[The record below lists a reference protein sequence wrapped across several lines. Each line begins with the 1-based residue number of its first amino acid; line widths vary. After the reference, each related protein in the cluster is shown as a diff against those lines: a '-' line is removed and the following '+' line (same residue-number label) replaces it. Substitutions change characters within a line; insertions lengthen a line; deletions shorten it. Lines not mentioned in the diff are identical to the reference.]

1 MHSDELLIEVLTEE
15 LPAQA
20 LLNEYKEMP
29 KKLHALFQKHA
40 IEVRNETQN
49 QNQNQNNIEVFY
61 TPRRLCVLVKDFPLF
76 TKETKEEFFG
86 PPIEIACNN
95 KDKAQGLN
103 ALGLGFYQK
112 LGLKDPKHFQSAF
125 KNNKEVL
132 YHAKTNP
139 KQPTKNLIMPIVL
152 EFLESLNFGKS
163 MRWGSVEKSFIR
175 PIHNICVLF
184 NGENFNNIEIKE
196 YGFKTKQAT
205 KAHRQ
210 EGFDFIEV
218 HSPREYFE
226 VLEKNH
232 VILDPKKREEKILQ
246 EIKELETKHHI
257 IVEIDRDLLDEVI
270 AITEYPSTLLGEFD
284 KAFLKLPSEII
295 ITSMKENQRYFATF
309 NQESQKEGQ
318 KEDQKLHNGFI
329 VVSNAINKDKQKI
342 ILGNQ
347 KVLKARLSDAVFFY
361 ENDLK
366 KPLDNAPLESV
377 VFVQGLGTLRDKM
390 ERELII
396 AQYLTQK
403 YASSLN
409 MPLEKALELMNRA
422 VQIAKADLLSEVV
435 YEFTELQGIMGYYY
449 ALKQNEN
456 EWVALSLKEQY
467 LPASE
472 NAPLPSSV
480 FSAIVA
486 LSLKLDSLFSLFS
499 AGKIPSGSKDPFALR
514 RLSFGLLKIV
524 AHYGLKFDLKVDLKN
539 LFEKV
544 GVYQS
549 FDLEILEKFLLE
561 RFNNLIDCNPS
572 IIRSVLNTNERDI
585 VAIIQKVKALKRFLD
600 DPKNAQKKELLF
612 SAFKRLANINK
623 DRNPNQTS
631 GFSANLFKE
640 PQEHALFKAFN
651 ALKTSAFESLDSKIE
666 AYFGLHAPLEE
677 YFKSVLVMDKDLEI
691 QKNRKNFL
699 WNVYQSFLE
708 IGDIKEI
715 AI

>member
-1 MHSDELLIEVLTEE
+1 MHSDELLVEILVEE

-29 KKLHALFQKHA
+29 KKLHALFQKRTL
-40 IEVRNETQN
+40 EVG
-49 QNQNQNNIEVFY
+49 NIEIFY
-61 TPRRLCVLVKDFPLF
+61 TPRRLCLLVKDFPLL
-76 TKETKEEFFG
+76 TQETKEEFFG
-86 PPIEIACNN
+86 PPVKIACNHQ
-95 KDKAQGLN
+95 DKTQGLN
-103 ALGLGFYQK
+103 ELGLGFYQK
-112 LGLKDPKHFQSAF
+112 LGLKDHQHFQTAF

-132 YHAKTNP
+132 YHTKIHAKE
-139 KQPTKNLIMPIVL
+139 PTKDLIMPIVL
-152 EFLESLNFGKS
+152 EFLEGLNFGKS
-163 MRWGSVEKSFIR
+163 MRWGNVEKSFIR

-184 NGENFNNIEIKE
+184 NGENFNGIEVKE

-210 EGFDFIEV
+210 EGFDFIQV
-218 HSPREYFE
+218 DSPKAYFE
-226 VLEKNH
+226 VLEKKH
-232 VILDPKKREEKILQ
+232 VILDPKKREAKILQ
-246 EIKELETKHHI
+246 EIKELETKHRI
-257 IVEIDRDLLDEVI
+257 IVEIDRDLLDEVV
-270 AITEYPSTLLGEFD
+270 AITEYPSALLGEFD

-295 ITSMKENQRYFATF
+295 TTSMKKNQRYFAAF
-309 NQESQKEGQ
+309 NQKSQESPT
-318 KEDQKLHNGFI
+318 LHNGFI

-342 ILGNQ
+342 IAGNQ
-347 KVLKARLSDAVFFY
+347 KVLKARLSDAVFFF

-377 VFVQGLGTLRDKM
+377 VFVQGLGTLKDKM
-390 ERELII
+390 EREAII

-409 MPLEKALELMNRA
+409 MPLEKALELVGRA
-422 VQIAKADLLSEVV
+422 VRIAKADLLSEVV
-435 YEFTELQGIMGYYY
+435 YEFSELQGIMGYYY

-456 EWVALSLKEQY
+456 ELVALSVKEQY

-499 AGKIPSGSKDPFALR
+499 VGKIPSGSKDPFALR
-514 RLSFGLLKIV
+514 RLSFGLLKIIV
-524 AHYGLKFDLKVDLKN
+524 HYGLEFDLKADLKN

-549 FDLEILEKFLLE
+549 FDLEVLEKFLLE

-572 IIRSVLNTNERDI
+572 IIRSVLNTSERDI
-585 VAIIQKVKALKRFLD
+585 VKIIQKVKALKRFLD

-623 DRNPNQTS
+623 DRNPNES
-631 GFSANLFKE
+631 SEFFISLFKE
-640 PQEHALFKAFN
+640 SQEHALFEAFN
-651 ALKTSAFESLDSKIE
+651 AIKTSAFESLDSKIE

-677 YFKSVLVMDKDLEI
+677 YFKSVLVMDKDIEI

-699 WNVYQSFLE
+699 WSVYQSFLE

>member
-1 MHSDELLIEVLTEE
+1 MHSDELLVEILVEE

-29 KKLHALFQKHA
+29 KKLHALFQKRA
-40 IEVRNETQN
+40 LEVG
-49 QNQNQNNIEVFY
+49 NIEIFY
-61 TPRRLCVLVKDFPLF
+61 TPRRLCLLVKDFPLL
-76 TKETKEEFFG
+76 TQETEEEFFG
-86 PPIEIACNN
+86 PPVKIACNHQ
-95 KDKAQGLN
+95 DKTQGLN

-112 LGLKDPKHFQSAF
+112 LGLKDHQHFQTAF

-132 YHAKTNP
+132 YHAKIHA
-139 KQPTKNLIMPIVL
+139 KEPTKDLIMPIVL
-152 EFLESLNFGKS
+152 EFLEGLNFGKS
-163 MRWGSVEKSFIR
+163 MRWGNVEKSFIR

-184 NGENFNNIEIKE
+184 NGENFNDIEVKE

-210 EGFDFIEV
+210 EGFDFIQV
-218 HSPREYFE
+218 DSPKAYFE

-232 VILDPKKREEKILQ
+232 VILDPKKREAKILQ

-257 IVEIDRDLLDEVI
+257 IVEIDRDLLDEVV
-270 AITEYPSTLLGEFD
+270 AITEYPSVLLGEFD
-284 KAFLKLPSEII
+284 KAFLKLPNEII
-295 ITSMKENQRYFATF
+295 ITSMKENQRYFAAF
-309 NQESQKEGQ
+309 NQKSQESPT
-318 KEDQKLHNGFI
+318 LHNGFI

-342 ILGNQ
+342 IAGNQ

-377 VFVQGLGTLRDKM
+377 VFVQGLGTLKDKM
-390 ERELII
+390 EREAII

-403 YASSLN
+403 YAPSLN
-409 MPLEKALELMNRA
+409 MPLEKALELVSRA
-422 VQIAKADLLSEVV
+422 VRIAKADLLSEVV
-435 YEFTELQGIMGYYY
+435 YEFSELQGIMGYYY

-456 EWVALSLKEQY
+456 ELVALSVKEQY

-499 AGKIPSGSKDPFALR
+499 VGKIPSGSKDPFALR
-514 RLSFGLLKIV
+514 RLSFGLLKTI
-524 AHYGLKFDLKVDLKN
+524 AHYGLGFDLKVDLKS

-549 FDLEILEKFLLE
+549 FDLEVLEKFLLE

-585 VAIIQKVKALKRFLD
+585 VKIIQKVKALKRFLD

-623 DRNPNQTS
+623 DRNPNES
-631 GFSANLFKE
+631 SEFFISLFKE
-640 PQEHALFKAFN
+640 SQEHALFEAFN
-651 ALKTSAFESLDSKIE
+651 AIKTSAFESLDSKIE

-677 YFKSVLVMDKDLEI
+677 YFKSVLVMDKDIEI

-699 WNVYQSFLE
+699 WGVYQSFLE

>member
-1 MHSDELLIEVLTEE
+1 MHSDELLVEILVEE

-29 KKLHALFQKHA
+29 KKLHALFNKRA
-40 IEVRNETQN
+40 LEVG
-49 QNQNQNNIEVFY
+49 NIEIFY
-61 TPRRLCVLVKDFPLF
+61 TPRRLCLLIKDFPLL
-76 TKETKEEFFG
+76 TQETKEEFFG
-86 PPIEIACNN
+86 PPVKIACNN
-95 KDKAQGLN
+95 EDKTQGLN

-112 LGLKDPKHFQSAF
+112 LGLKDHQHFQTAF

-132 YHAKTNP
+132 YHAKIHEKEP
-139 KQPTKNLIMPIVL
+139 AKDLIMPIVL
-152 EFLESLNFGKS
+152 EFLEGLNFGKS
-163 MRWGSVEKSFIR
+163 MRWGNVEKSFIR

-184 NGENFNNIEIKE
+184 NGEDFSGIEVKE

-210 EGFDFIEV
+210 EGFDFIQV
-218 HSPREYFE
+218 DSPKAYFE

-232 VILDPKKREEKILQ
+232 VILDPKKREAKILQ

-257 IVEIDRDLLDEVI
+257 IVETDKDLLDEVV
-270 AITEYPSTLLGEFD
+270 AITEYPSALLGEFD

-295 ITSMKENQRYFATF
+295 TTSMKENQRYFAVF
-309 NQESQKEGQ
+309 DQKSQESPT
-318 KEDQKLHNGFI
+318 LHNGFV

-377 VFVQGLGTLRDKM
+377 VFVQGLGTLKDKM
-390 ERELII
+390 ERETII

-403 YASSLN
+403 YAPSLN
-409 MPLEKALELMNRA
+409 MPLEKALELISRA
-422 VQIAKADLLSEVV
+422 VKIAKADLLSEVV
-435 YEFTELQGIMGYYY
+435 YEFSELQGIMGYYY

-456 EWVALSLKEQY
+456 ELVALSLKEQY

-480 FSAIVA
+480 FSSIVA

-514 RLSFGLLKIV
+514 RLSFGLLKII
-524 AHYGLKFDLKVDLKN
+524 AHYGLEFDLKADLKN
-539 LFEKV
+539 LFQKV

-549 FDLEILEKFLLE
+549 FDLEVLEKFLLE
-561 RFNNLIDCNPS
+561 RFHNLIDCNPS

-585 VAIIQKVKALKRFLD
+585 VKIIQKVKALKRFLD
-600 DPKNAQKKELLF
+600 NPKNAQKKELLF

-623 DRNPNQTS
+623 DRNPNESS
-631 GFSANLFKE
+631 GFSTSLFKE
-640 PQEHALFKAFN
+640 PEEHALFEAFN
-651 ALKTSAFESLDSKIE
+651 AIKTSAFESLDSKIE

-677 YFKSVLVMDKDLEI
+677 YFKSVLVMDKDIEI

-699 WNVYQSFLE
+699 WGVYQSFLE

>member
-1 MHSDELLIEVLTEE
+1 MHSDELLVEILVEE

-29 KKLHALFQKHA
+29 KKLHALFQKRA
-40 IEVRNETQN
+40 LEVG
-49 QNQNQNNIEVFY
+49 NIEIFY
-61 TPRRLCVLVKDFPLF
+61 TPRRLCLLVKDFPLL
-76 TKETKEEFFG
+76 TQETKEEFFG
-86 PPIEIACNN
+86 PPVKIACNHQ
-95 KDKAQGLN
+95 DKTQGLN
-103 ALGLGFYQK
+103 ELGLGFYQK
-112 LGLKDPKHFQSAF
+112 LGLKDHQHFQTAF

-132 YHAKTNP
+132 YHAKIHA
-139 KQPTKNLIMPIVL
+139 KEPTKDLIMPIVL
-152 EFLESLNFGKS
+152 EFLEGLNFGKS
-163 MRWGSVEKSFIR
+163 MRWGNVEKSFIR

-184 NGENFNNIEIKE
+184 NGENFNDIEVKE

-210 EGFDFIEV
+210 EGFDFIQV
-218 HSPREYFE
+218 DSPKAYFE

-232 VILDPKKREEKILQ
+232 VILDPKKREAKILQ
-246 EIKELETKHHI
+246 EIKELETKHRI
-257 IVEIDRDLLDEVI
+257 IVEIDRDLLDEVV
-270 AITEYPSTLLGEFD
+270 AITEYPSALLGEFD

-295 ITSMKENQRYFATF
+295 ITSMKENQRYFAAF
-309 NQESQKEGQ
+309 NQKSQENPT
-318 KEDQKLHNGFI
+318 LHNGFI

-342 ILGNQ
+342 IAGNQ

-377 VFVQGLGTLRDKM
+377 VFVQGLGTLKDKM
-390 ERELII
+390 EREAII

-409 MPLEKALELMNRA
+409 MPLEKALELVGRA
-422 VQIAKADLLSEVV
+422 VRIAKADLLSEVV
-435 YEFTELQGIMGYYY
+435 YEFSELQGIMGYYY

-456 EWVALSLKEQY
+456 ELVALSVKEQY

-499 AGKIPSGSKDPFALR
+499 VGKIPSGSKDPFALR
-514 RLSFGLLKIV
+514 RLSFGLLKII
-524 AHYGLKFDLKVDLKN
+524 AHYGLGFDLKADLKN
-539 LFEKV
+539 LFERV

-549 FDLEILEKFLLE
+549 FDLEVLEKFLLE

-585 VAIIQKVKALKRFLD
+585 VKIIQKVKALKRFLD

-623 DRNPNQTS
+623 DRNPNES
-631 GFSANLFKE
+631 SEFFISLFKE
-640 PQEHALFKAFN
+640 LQEHALFEAFN
-651 ALKTSAFESLDSKIE
+651 AIKTSAFESLDSKIE

-677 YFKSVLVMDKDLEI
+677 YFKSVLVMDKDIEI

-699 WNVYQSFLE
+699 WSVYQSFLE

>member
-1 MHSDELLIEVLTEE
+1 MHSDELLVEILVEE

-29 KKLHALFQKHA
+29 KKLHALFQKRA
-40 IEVRNETQN
+40 LEVG
-49 QNQNQNNIEVFY
+49 NIEIFY
-61 TPRRLCVLVKDFPLF
+61 TPRRLCLLVKDFPLL
-76 TKETKEEFFG
+76 TQEIKEEFFG
-86 PPIEIACNN
+86 PPVKIACNHQ
-95 KDKAQGLN
+95 DKTQGLN

-112 LGLKDPKHFQSAF
+112 LGLKDHQHFQTAF

-132 YHAKTNP
+132 YHAKIHA
-139 KQPTKNLIMPIVL
+139 KEPTKDLIMPIVL
-152 EFLESLNFGKS
+152 EFLEGLNFGKS

-184 NGENFNNIEIKE
+184 NRENFNDIEVKE

-210 EGFDFIEV
+210 EGFDFIQV
-218 HSPREYFE
+218 DSPKAYFE

-232 VILDPKKREEKILQ
+232 VILDPKKREAKILQ
-246 EIKELETKHHI
+246 EIKELETKHRI
-257 IVEIDRDLLDEVI
+257 IVEIDRDLLDEVV
-270 AITEYPSTLLGEFD
+270 AITEYPSALLGEFD

-295 ITSMKENQRYFATF
+295 ITSMKENQRYFAAF
-309 NQESQKEGQ
+309 NQKSQESPT
-318 KEDQKLHNGFI
+318 LHNGFI
-329 VVSNAINKDKQKI
+329 VVSNAISKDKQKI
-342 ILGNQ
+342 IAGNQ

-377 VFVQGLGTLRDKM
+377 VFVQGLGTLKDKM
-390 ERELII
+390 EREAVI

-409 MPLEKALELMNRA
+409 MSLEKALELVSRA
-422 VQIAKADLLSEVV
+422 VRIAKADLLSEVV
-435 YEFTELQGIMGYYY
+435 YEFSELQGIMGYYY

-456 EWVALSLKEQY
+456 ELVALSVKEQY

-499 AGKIPSGSKDPFALR
+499 VGKIPSGSKDPFALR

-524 AHYGLKFDLKVDLKN
+524 AHYGLEFDLKADLKN

-549 FDLEILEKFLLE
+549 FDLEVLEKFLLE

-585 VAIIQKVKALKRFLD
+585 VKIIQKVKALKRFLD

-623 DRNPNQTS
+623 DRNPNES
-631 GFSANLFKE
+631 SEFSISLFKE
-640 PQEHALFKAFN
+640 LQEHALFEAFN
-651 ALKTSAFESLDSKIE
+651 TIKTSAFESLDSKIE

-677 YFKSVLVMDKDLEI
+677 YFKSVLVMDKDIEI

-699 WNVYQSFLE
+699 WGVYQSFLE

>member
-1 MHSDELLIEVLTEE
+1 MHSDELLVEILVEE

-29 KKLHALFQKHA
+29 EKLHALFQKRA
-40 IEVRNETQN
+40 LEVG
-49 QNQNQNNIEVFY
+49 NIEIFY
-61 TPRRLCVLVKDFPLF
+61 TPRRLCLLIKDFPLL
-76 TKETKEEFFG
+76 TQETKEEFFG
-86 PPIEIACNN
+86 PPVKIACNHQ
-95 KDKAQGLN
+95 DKTQGLN
-103 ALGLGFYQK
+103 ELGLGFYQK
-112 LGLKDPKHFQSAF
+112 LGLKDHQHFQTAF

-132 YHAKTNP
+132 YHAKVHE
-139 KQPTKNLIMPIVL
+139 KEPTKDLIMPIVL
-152 EFLESLNFGKS
+152 EFLEGLNFGKS

-184 NGENFNNIEIKE
+184 NGENFNGIEVKE

-210 EGFDFIEV
+210 EGFDFIQV
-218 HSPREYFE
+218 DSPKAYFE

-232 VILDPKKREEKILQ
+232 VILDPKKREAKILQ
-246 EIKELETKHHI
+246 EIKELETKHRI
-257 IVEIDRDLLDEVI
+257 IVEIDRDLLDEVV
-270 AITEYPSTLLGEFD
+270 AITEYPSALLGEFD

-295 ITSMKENQRYFATF
+295 TTSMKENQRYFAAF
-309 NQESQKEGQ
+309 NQKSQESPT
-318 KEDQKLHNGFI
+318 LHNGFI

-342 ILGNQ
+342 IAGNQ

-377 VFVQGLGTLRDKM
+377 VFVQGLGTLKDKM
-390 ERELII
+390 EREAVI

-403 YASSLN
+403 YAPSLN
-409 MPLEKALELMNRA
+409 MPLEKALELVGRA
-422 VQIAKADLLSEVV
+422 VRIAKADLLSEVV
-435 YEFTELQGIMGYYY
+435 YEFSELQGIMGYYY

-456 EWVALSLKEQY
+456 ELVALSVKEQY

-514 RLSFGLLKIV
+514 RLSFGLLKII
-524 AHYGLKFDLKVDLKN
+524 AHYGLEFDLKADLKN
-539 LFEKV
+539 LFERV

-549 FDLEILEKFLLE
+549 FDLEVLEKFLLE

-585 VAIIQKVKALKRFLD
+585 VKIIQKVKALKRFLD

-623 DRNPNQTS
+623 DRNPNES
-631 GFSANLFKE
+631 SEFSISLFKE
-640 PQEHALFKAFN
+640 LQEHALFEAFN
-651 ALKTSAFESLDSKIE
+651 AIKTSAFESLDSKIE

-677 YFKSVLVMDKDLEI
+677 YFKSVLVMDKDIEI

-699 WNVYQSFLE
+699 WSVYQSFLE

>member
-1 MHSDELLIEVLTEE
+1 MHSDELLVEILVEE

-29 KKLHALFQKHA
+29 KKLHALFSKCA
-40 IEVRNETQN
+40 LEVG
-49 QNQNQNNIEVFY
+49 NIEIFY
-61 TPRRLCVLVKDFPLF
+61 TPRRLCLLVKDFPLL
-76 TKETKEEFFG
+76 TQETKEEFFG
-86 PPIEIACNN
+86 PPVKIACNHQ
-95 KDKAQGLN
+95 DKTQGLN

-112 LGLKDPKHFQSAF
+112 LGLKDHQHFQTAF

-132 YHAKTNP
+132 YHAKIHV
-139 KQPTKNLIMPIVL
+139 KEPTKDLIMPIVL
-152 EFLESLNFGKS
+152 EFLEDLNFGKS
-163 MRWGSVEKSFIR
+163 MRWGNVEKSFIR

-184 NGENFNNIEIKE
+184 NGENFNDIEVKE

-210 EGFDFIEV
+210 EGFDFIQV
-218 HSPREYFE
+218 DSPKAYFE
-226 VLEKNH
+226 VLEKKH
-232 VILDPKKREEKILQ
+232 VILDPKKREAKILQ
-246 EIKELETKHHI
+246 EIKELETKHCI
-257 IVEIDRDLLDEVI
+257 IVEIDRDLLDEVV
-270 AITEYPSTLLGEFD
+270 AITEYPSALLGEFD
-284 KAFLKLPSEII
+284 KAFLKLPNEII
-295 ITSMKENQRYFATF
+295 TTSMKENQRYFVAF
-309 NQESQKEGQ
+309 NQKSQESPT
-318 KEDQKLHNGFI
+318 LHNGFI

-342 ILGNQ
+342 IAGNQ

-377 VFVQGLGTLRDKM
+377 VFVQGLGTLKDKM
-390 ERELII
+390 EREAVI

-409 MPLEKALELMNRA
+409 MPLEKALELVSRA
-422 VQIAKADLLSEVV
+422 VKIAKADLLSEVV
-435 YEFTELQGIMGYYY
+435 YEFSELQGIMGYYY

-456 EWVALSLKEQY
+456 ELVALSVKEQY

-499 AGKIPSGSKDPFALR
+499 VGKIPSGSKDPFALR

-524 AHYGLKFDLKVDLKN
+524 AHYGLEFDLKADLKN

-549 FDLEILEKFLLE
+549 FDLEVLEKFLLE

-585 VAIIQKVKALKRFLD
+585 VKIIQKVKALKRFLD

-623 DRNPNQTS
+623 DRNPNES
-631 GFSANLFKE
+631 SEFSISLFKE
-640 PQEHALFKAFN
+640 LQEHALFEAFN
-651 ALKTSAFESLDSKIE
+651 AIKTSAFESLDSKIE
-666 AYFGLHAPLEE
+666 AYFGLHVPLEE
-677 YFKSVLVMDKDLEI
+677 YFKSVLVMDKDIEI

-699 WNVYQSFLE
+699 WGVYQSFLE

>member
-1 MHSDELLIEVLTEE
+1 MHSDELLVEILVEE

-29 KKLHALFQKHA
+29 KKLHALFQKRA
-40 IEVRNETQN
+40 LEVG
-49 QNQNQNNIEVFY
+49 NIEIFY
-61 TPRRLCVLVKDFPLF
+61 TPRRLCLLVKDFPLL
-76 TKETKEEFFG
+76 TQETKEEFFG
-86 PPIEIACNN
+86 PPVKIACNHQ
-95 KDKAQGLN
+95 DKTQGLN
-103 ALGLGFYQK
+103 ELGLGFYQK
-112 LGLKDPKHFQSAF
+112 LGLKDHQHFQTAF

-132 YHAKTNP
+132 YHAKIHA
-139 KQPTKNLIMPIVL
+139 KEPTKDLIMPIVL
-152 EFLESLNFGKS
+152 EFLEGLNFGKS
-163 MRWGSVEKSFIR
+163 MRWGNVEKSFIR

-184 NGENFNNIEIKE
+184 NGENFNGIEVKE

-210 EGFDFIEV
+210 EGFDFIQV
-218 HSPREYFE
+218 DSPKAYFE

-232 VILDPKKREEKILQ
+232 VILDPKKREAKILQ

-257 IVEIDRDLLDEVI
+257 IVEIDRDLLDEVV
-270 AITEYPSTLLGEFD
+270 AITEYPSALLGEFD

-295 ITSMKENQRYFATF
+295 TTSMKENQRYFAAF
-309 NQESQKEGQ
+309 NQKSQESPA
-318 KEDQKLHNGFI
+318 LHNGFI

-342 ILGNQ
+342 IAGNQ

-377 VFVQGLGTLRDKM
+377 VFVQGLGTLKDKM
-390 ERELII
+390 EREAII

-403 YASSLN
+403 YAPSLN
-409 MPLEKALELMNRA
+409 MPLEKALELVGRA
-422 VQIAKADLLSEVV
+422 VRIAKADLLSEVV
-435 YEFTELQGIMGYYY
+435 YEFSELQGIMGYYY

-456 EWVALSLKEQY
+456 ELVALSVKEQY

-499 AGKIPSGSKDPFALR
+499 VGKIPSGSKDPFALR

-524 AHYGLKFDLKVDLKN
+524 VHYGLGFDLKADLKN

-549 FDLEILEKFLLE
+549 FDLEVLEKFLLE

-585 VAIIQKVKALKRFLD
+585 VKIIQKVKALKRFLD

-623 DRNPNQTS
+623 DRNPNES
-631 GFSANLFKE
+631 SEFFISLFKE
-640 PQEHALFKAFN
+640 LQEHALFEAFN
-651 ALKTSAFESLDSKIE
+651 AIKTSTFESLDSKIE

-677 YFKSVLVMDKDLEI
+677 YFKSVLVMDKDIEI

-699 WNVYQSFLE
+699 WSVYQSFLE

>member
-1 MHSDELLIEVLTEE
+1 MHSDELLVEILVEE

-29 KKLHALFQKHA
+29 KKLHALFNKHA
-40 IEVRNETQN
+40 LEVGKIE
-49 QNQNQNNIEVFY
+49 IFY
-61 TPRRLCVLVKDFPLF
+61 TPRRLCLLVKDFPLL
-76 TKETKEEFFG
+76 TQETKEEFFG
-86 PPIEIACNN
+86 PPVKIACNHQ
-95 KDKAQGLN
+95 DKTQGLN

-112 LGLKDPKHFQSAF
+112 LGLKDHQHFQTAF

-132 YHAKTNP
+132 YHAKIHE
-139 KQPTKNLIMPIVL
+139 KEPTKDLIMPIVL
-152 EFLESLNFGKS
+152 EFLEGLNFGKS

-184 NGENFNNIEIKE
+184 NGENFNDIEVKE

-210 EGFDFIEV
+210 EGFDFIQV
-218 HSPREYFE
+218 DSPKAYFE

-232 VILDPKKREEKILQ
+232 VILDPKKREAKILQ

-257 IVEIDRDLLDEVI
+257 IVEIDRDLLDEVV
-270 AITEYPSTLLGEFD
+270 AITEYPSALLGEFD

-295 ITSMKENQRYFATF
+295 TTSMKENQRYFAAF
-309 NQESQKEGQ
+309 NQKSQENPT
-318 KEDQKLHNGFI
+318 LHNGFI
-329 VVSNAINKDKQKI
+329 VVSNAISKDKHKI
-342 ILGNQ
+342 IAGNQ

-377 VFVQGLGTLRDKM
+377 VFVQGLGTLKDKM
-390 ERELII
+390 EREAII

-409 MPLEKALELMNRA
+409 MPLEKALELIGRA
-422 VQIAKADLLSEVV
+422 VRIAKADLLSEVV
-435 YEFTELQGIMGYYY
+435 YEFSELQGIMGYYY

-456 EWVALSLKEQY
+456 ELVALSVKEQY

-499 AGKIPSGSKDPFALR
+499 VGKIPSGSKDPFALR

-524 AHYGLKFDLKVDLKN
+524 AHYGLEFDLKADLKN

-572 IIRSVLNTNERDI
+572 IIRGVLNTNERDI
-585 VAIIQKVKALKRFLD
+585 VKIIQKVKALKRFLD

-623 DRNPNQTS
+623 DRNPNDS
-631 GFSANLFKE
+631 SEFSISLFKE
-640 PQEHALFKAFN
+640 LQEHALFEAFN
-651 ALKTSAFESLDSKIE
+651 AIKTSAFESLDSKIE

-677 YFKSVLVMDKDLEI
+677 YFKSVLVMDKDIEI

-699 WNVYQSFLE
+699 WGVYQSFLE

>member
-1 MHSDELLIEVLTEE
+1 MHSDELLVEILVEE

-29 KKLHALFQKHA
+29 KKLHALFQKRA
-40 IEVRNETQN
+40 LEVG
-49 QNQNQNNIEVFY
+49 NIEIFY
-61 TPRRLCVLVKDFPLF
+61 TPRRLCLLVKDFPLL
-76 TKETKEEFFG
+76 TQETKEEFFG
-86 PPIEIACNN
+86 PPVKIACNHQ
-95 KDKAQGLN
+95 DKTQGLN

-112 LGLKDPKHFQSAF
+112 LGLKDHQHFQTAF

-132 YHAKTNP
+132 YHAKIHA
-139 KQPTKNLIMPIVL
+139 KEPTKDLIMPIVL
-152 EFLESLNFGKS
+152 EFLEGLNFGKS

-184 NGENFNNIEIKE
+184 NGENFNGIEVKE

-210 EGFDFIEV
+210 EGFDFIRV
-218 HSPREYFE
+218 DSPKAYFE

-232 VILDPKKREEKILQ
+232 VILDPKKREAKILQ
-246 EIKELETKHHI
+246 EIKELETKHRI
-257 IVEIDRDLLDEVI
+257 IAEIDRDLLDEVV
-270 AITEYPSTLLGEFD
+270 AITEYPSALLGEFD
-284 KAFLKLPSEII
+284 KAFLKLPTEII
-295 ITSMKENQRYFATF
+295 TTSMKENQRYFAAF
-309 NQESQKEGQ
+309 NQESQEGPT
-318 KEDQKLHNGFI
+318 LHNGFI
-329 VVSNAINKDKQKI
+329 VVSNAISKDKQKI
-342 ILGNQ
+342 IAGNQ

-377 VFVQGLGTLRDKM
+377 VFVQGLGTLKDKM
-390 ERELII
+390 EREAII

-409 MPLEKALELMNRA
+409 IPLEKALKLVGRA
-422 VQIAKADLLSEVV
+422 VRIAKADLLSEVV
-435 YEFTELQGIMGYYY
+435 YEFSELQGIMGYYY

-456 EWVALSLKEQY
+456 ELVALSVKEQY

-480 FSAIVA
+480 FSTIVA

-524 AHYGLKFDLKVDLKN
+524 AHYGLGFDLKADLKN

-549 FDLEILEKFLLE
+549 FDLEVLEKFLLE

-585 VAIIQKVKALKRFLD
+585 VKIIQKVKALKRFLD

-612 SAFKRLANINK
+612 STFKRLANINK
-623 DRNPNQTS
+623 DRNPNES
-631 GFSANLFKE
+631 SEFSISLFKE
-640 PQEHALFKAFN
+640 SQEHALFEAFN
-651 ALKTSAFESLDSKIE
+651 AIKTSAFESLDSKIE

-677 YFKSVLVMDKDLEI
+677 YFKSVLVMDKDIEI

-699 WNVYQSFLE
+699 WGVYQSFLE

>member
-1 MHSDELLIEVLTEE
+1 MHSDELLVEILVEE

-29 KKLHALFQKHA
+29 KKLHALFQKRTL
-40 IEVRNETQN
+40 EVG
-49 QNQNQNNIEVFY
+49 NIEIFY
-61 TPRRLCVLVKDFPLF
+61 TPRRLCLLVKDFPLL
-76 TKETKEEFFG
+76 TQETKEEFFG
-86 PPIEIACNN
+86 PPVKIACNHQ
-95 KDKAQGLN
+95 DKTQGLN

-112 LGLKDPKHFQSAF
+112 LGLKDHQHFQTAF

-132 YHAKTNP
+132 YHAKIHA
-139 KQPTKNLIMPIVL
+139 KEPTKDLIMPIVL
-152 EFLESLNFGKS
+152 EFLEGLNFGKS

-184 NGENFNNIEIKE
+184 NGENFNDIEVKE

-210 EGFDFIEV
+210 EGFDFIQV
-218 HSPREYFE
+218 DSPKAYFE

-232 VILDPKKREEKILQ
+232 VILDPKKREAKILQ
-246 EIKELETKHHI
+246 EIKELETKHRI
-257 IVEIDRDLLDEVI
+257 IVEIDRDLLDEVV
-270 AITEYPSTLLGEFD
+270 AITEYPSALLGEFD

-295 ITSMKENQRYFATF
+295 ITSMKENQRYFAAF
-309 NQESQKEGQ
+309 NQKSQESPT
-318 KEDQKLHNGFI
+318 LHNGFI
-329 VVSNAINKDKQKI
+329 VVSNAISKDKQKI
-342 ILGNQ
+342 IAGNQ

-377 VFVQGLGTLRDKM
+377 VFVQGLGTLKDKM
-390 ERELII
+390 EREAII

-409 MPLEKALELMNRA
+409 MPLEKALELIGRA
-422 VQIAKADLLSEVV
+422 VRIAKADLLSEVV
-435 YEFTELQGIMGYYY
+435 YEFSELQGIMGYYY

-456 EWVALSLKEQY
+456 ELVALSVKEQY

-499 AGKIPSGSKDPFALR
+499 VGKIPSGSKDPFALR
-514 RLSFGLLKIV
+514 RLSFGLLKII
-524 AHYGLKFDLKVDLKN
+524 AYYGLGFDLKADLKN
-539 LFEKV
+539 LFERV

-549 FDLEILEKFLLE
+549 FDLEVLEKFLLE

-585 VAIIQKVKALKRFLD
+585 VKIIQKVKALKRFLD

-623 DRNPNQTS
+623 DRNPNES
-631 GFSANLFKE
+631 SEFSISLFKE
-640 PQEHALFKAFN
+640 LQEHALFEAFN
-651 ALKTSAFESLDSKIE
+651 AIKTSAFESLDSKIE

-677 YFKSVLVMDKDLEI
+677 YFKSVLVMDKDVEI

-699 WNVYQSFLE
+699 WSVYQSFLE

>member
-1 MHSDELLIEVLTEE
+1 MHSDELLVEILVEE

-40 IEVRNETQN
+40 LEVG
-49 QNQNQNNIEVFY
+49 NIEIFY
-61 TPRRLCVLVKDFPLF
+61 TPRRLCLLIKDFPLL
-76 TKETKEEFFG
+76 TQETKEEFFG
-86 PPIEIACNN
+86 PPVKIACNN
-95 KDKAQGLN
+95 EDKTQGLN

-112 LGLKDPKHFQSAF
+112 LGLKDHQHFQTAF

-132 YHAKTNP
+132 YHAKIHA
-139 KQPTKNLIMPIVL
+139 KEPTKDLIMPVVL
-152 EFLESLNFGKS
+152 EFLEGLNFGKS
-163 MRWGSVEKSFIR
+163 MRWGNVEKSFIR

-184 NGENFNNIEIKE
+184 NGENFNDIEVKE

-205 KAHRQ
+205 KVHRQ
-210 EGFDFIEV
+210 EGFDFIQV
-218 HSPREYFE
+218 DSPKAYFE

-232 VILDPKKREEKILQ
+232 VILDPKKREAKILQ
-246 EIKELETKHHI
+246 EIKELETKHCI
-257 IVEIDRDLLDEVI
+257 IVETDRDLLDEVV
-270 AITEYPSTLLGEFD
+270 AITEYPSALLGEFD

-295 ITSMKENQRYFATF
+295 TTSMKENQRYFAVF
-309 NQESQKEGQ
+309 DQKSQESPT
-318 KEDQKLHNGFI
+318 LHNGFI

-342 ILGNQ
+342 IAGNQ

-377 VFVQGLGTLRDKM
+377 VFVQGLGTLKDKM
-390 ERELII
+390 EREATI

-403 YASSLN
+403 YLSSLN
-409 MPLEKALELMNRA
+409 MPLEKALELIGRA
-422 VQIAKADLLSEVV
+422 VKIAKADLLSEVV
-435 YEFTELQGIMGYYY
+435 YEFSELQGIMGYYY

-456 EWVALSLKEQY
+456 ELVALSVKEQY

-514 RLSFGLLKIV
+514 RLSFGLLKII
-524 AHYGLKFDLKVDLKN
+524 AHYGLEFDLKADLKN

-561 RFNNLIDCNPS
+561 RFNNLIDCNLS

-585 VAIIQKVKALKRFLD
+585 VKIIQKVKALKRFLD

-623 DRNPNQTS
+623 DRNPNES
-631 GFSANLFKE
+631 SEFSISLFKE
-640 PQEHALFKAFN
+640 PKEHALFEAFN
-651 ALKTSAFESLDSKIE
+651 AIKTNAFESLDSKIE

-677 YFKSVLVMDKDLEI
+677 YFKSVLVMDKDIEI

-699 WNVYQSFLE
+699 WGVYQSFLE

>member
-1 MHSDELLIEVLTEE
+1 MHSDELLVEILVEE

-29 KKLHALFQKHA
+29 KKLHALFQKRA
-40 IEVRNETQN
+40 LEVG
-49 QNQNQNNIEVFY
+49 NIEIFY
-61 TPRRLCVLVKDFPLF
+61 TPRRLCLLVKDFPLL
-76 TKETKEEFFG
+76 TQETKEEFFG
-86 PPIEIACNN
+86 PPVKIACNHQ
-95 KDKAQGLN
+95 DKTQGLN

-112 LGLKDPKHFQSAF
+112 LGLKDHQHFQTAF

-132 YHAKTNP
+132 YHAKIHA
-139 KQPTKNLIMPIVL
+139 KEPTKDLIMPIVL
-152 EFLESLNFGKS
+152 EFLEGLNFGKS
-163 MRWGSVEKSFIR
+163 MRWGNVEKSFIR

-184 NGENFNNIEIKE
+184 NGENFNDIEVKE

-210 EGFDFIEV
+210 EGFDFIQV
-218 HSPREYFE
+218 DSPKAYFE

-232 VILDPKKREEKILQ
+232 VILDPKKREAKILQ
-246 EIKELETKHHI
+246 EIKELETKHRI
-257 IVEIDRDLLDEVI
+257 IVEIDRDLLDEVV
-270 AITEYPSTLLGEFD
+270 AITEYPSVLLGEFD
-284 KAFLKLPSEII
+284 KAFLKLPNEII
-295 ITSMKENQRYFATF
+295 ITSMKENQRYFAAF
-309 NQESQKEGQ
+309 NQKSQESPT
-318 KEDQKLHNGFI
+318 LHNGFI

-342 ILGNQ
+342 IAGNQ

-377 VFVQGLGTLRDKM
+377 VFVQGLGTLKDKM
-390 ERELII
+390 EREAII

-403 YASSLN
+403 YAPSLN
-409 MPLEKALELMNRA
+409 MPLEKALELIGRA
-422 VQIAKADLLSEVV
+422 VRIAKADLLSEVV
-435 YEFTELQGIMGYYY
+435 YEFSELQGIMGYYY

-456 EWVALSLKEQY
+456 ELVALSVKEQY

-499 AGKIPSGSKDPFALR
+499 VGKIPSGSKDPFALR
-514 RLSFGLLKIV
+514 RLSFGLLKTI
-524 AHYGLKFDLKVDLKN
+524 AHYGLGFDLKADLKN

-549 FDLEILEKFLLE
+549 FDLEVLEKFLLE
-561 RFNNLIDCNPS
+561 RFNNLIDCNLS

-585 VAIIQKVKALKRFLD
+585 VKIIQKVKALKRFLD

-623 DRNPNQTS
+623 DRNPNES
-631 GFSANLFKE
+631 SEFFISLFKE
-640 PQEHALFKAFN
+640 SQEHALFEAFN
-651 ALKTSAFESLDSKIE
+651 AIKTSAFESLDSKIE

-677 YFKSVLVMDKDLEI
+677 YFKSVLVMDKDIEI

-699 WNVYQSFLE
+699 WGVYQSFLE

>member
-1 MHSDELLIEVLTEE
+1 MHSDELLVEILVEE

-29 KKLHALFQKHA
+29 KKLHALFQKRA
-40 IEVRNETQN
+40 LEVG
-49 QNQNQNNIEVFY
+49 NIEIFY
-61 TPRRLCVLVKDFPLF
+61 TPRRLCLLVKDFPLL
-76 TKETKEEFFG
+76 TQETKEEFFG
-86 PPIEIACNN
+86 PPIKIACNHQ
-95 KDKAQGLN
+95 DKTQGLN
-103 ALGLGFYQK
+103 ELGLGFYQK
-112 LGLKDPKHFQSAF
+112 LGLKDHQHFQTAF

-132 YHAKTNP
+132 YHAKIHA
-139 KQPTKNLIMPIVL
+139 KEPTKDLIMPIVL
-152 EFLESLNFGKS
+152 EFLEGLNFGKS
-163 MRWGSVEKSFIR
+163 MRWGNVEKSFIR

-184 NGENFNNIEIKE
+184 NGENFNGIEVKE

-205 KAHRQ
+205 KVHRQ
-210 EGFDFIEV
+210 EGFDFIQV
-218 HSPREYFE
+218 DSPKAYFE

-232 VILDPKKREEKILQ
+232 VILDPKKREAKILQ
-246 EIKELETKHHI
+246 EIKELETKHRI
-257 IVEIDRDLLDEVI
+257 IVEIDRDLLDEVV
-270 AITEYPSTLLGEFD
+270 AITEYPSALLGEFD

-295 ITSMKENQRYFATF
+295 TTSMKENQRYFAVF
-309 NQESQKEGQ
+309 NQKSQESPT
-318 KEDQKLHNGFI
+318 LHNGFI

-342 ILGNQ
+342 IAGNQ

-377 VFVQGLGTLRDKM
+377 VFVQGLGTLKDKM
-390 ERELII
+390 EREAII

-403 YASSLN
+403 YAPSLN
-409 MPLEKALELMNRA
+409 MPLEKALELVGRA
-422 VQIAKADLLSEVV
+422 VRIAKADLLSEVV
-435 YEFTELQGIMGYYY
+435 YEFSELQGIMGYYY

-456 EWVALSLKEQY
+456 ELVALSVKEQY

-472 NAPLPSSV
+472 NASLPSSV

-499 AGKIPSGSKDPFALR
+499 VGKIPSGSKDPFALR
-514 RLSFGLLKIV
+514 RLSFGLLKIIV
-524 AHYGLKFDLKVDLKN
+524 HYGLGFDLKADLKN

-549 FDLEILEKFLLE
+549 FDLEVLEKFLLE

-585 VAIIQKVKALKRFLD
+585 VKIIQKVKALKRFLD

-623 DRNPNQTS
+623 DRNPNES
-631 GFSANLFKE
+631 SEFFISLFKE
-640 PQEHALFKAFN
+640 PQEHALFEAFN
-651 ALKTSAFESLDSKIE
+651 AIKTSAFESLDSKIE

-677 YFKSVLVMDKDLEI
+677 YFKSVLVMDKDIEI

-699 WNVYQSFLE
+699 WGVYQSFLE

>member
-1 MHSDELLIEVLTEE
+1 MHSDELLVEILVEE

-29 KKLHALFQKHA
+29 KKLHALFNKRA
-40 IEVRNETQN
+40 LEVG
-49 QNQNQNNIEVFY
+49 NIEIFY
-61 TPRRLCVLVKDFPLF
+61 TPRRLCLLVKDFPIL
-76 TKETKEEFFG
+76 TQETKEEFFG
-86 PPIEIACNN
+86 PPVKIACNN
-95 KDKAQGLN
+95 EDKTQGLN
-103 ALGLGFYQK
+103 VLGLGFYQK
-112 LGLKDPKHFQSAF
+112 LGLKDHQHFQTAF

-132 YHAKTNP
+132 YHAKIHE
-139 KQPTKNLIMPIVL
+139 KEPTKDLIMPIVL

-163 MRWGSVEKSFIR
+163 MRWGNVEKSFIR

-184 NGENFNNIEIKE
+184 NGENFNDIEVKE

-210 EGFDFIEV
+210 EGFDFIQV
-218 HSPREYFE
+218 DSPKAYFE
-226 VLEKNH
+226 VLEKKH
-232 VILDPKKREEKILQ
+232 VILDPKKREAKILQ
-246 EIKELETKHHI
+246 EIKELETKHNI
-257 IVEIDRDLLDEVI
+257 IVEIDRDLLDEVV
-270 AITEYPSTLLGEFD
+270 AITEYPSALLGEFD
-284 KAFLKLPSEII
+284 KEFLKLPSEII
-295 ITSMKENQRYFATF
+295 TTSMKENQRYFAAF
-309 NQESQKEGQ
+309 NQKSQESPT
-318 KEDQKLHNGFI
+318 LHNGFI

-342 ILGNQ
+342 IAGNQ

-377 VFVQGLGTLRDKM
+377 VFVQGLGTLKDKM
-390 ERELII
+390 EREAII

-409 MPLEKALELMNRA
+409 MPLEKSLELVGRA
-422 VQIAKADLLSEVV
+422 VRIAKADLLSEVV
-435 YEFTELQGIMGYYY
+435 YEFSELQGIMGYYY

-456 EWVALSLKEQY
+456 ELVALSLKEQY

-514 RLSFGLLKIV
+514 RLSFGLLKII
-524 AHYGLKFDLKVDLKN
+524 AHYGLEFDLKADLKN

-549 FDLEILEKFLLE
+549 FDLEVLEKFLLE

-572 IIRSVLNTNERDI
+572 VIRSVLNTNERDI
-585 VAIIQKVKALKRFLD
+585 VKIIQKVKALKRFLD
-600 DPKNAQKKELLF
+600 NPKNAQKKELLF

-623 DRNPNQTS
+623 DRNPNES
-631 GFSANLFKE
+631 SEFFISLFKE
-640 PQEHALFKAFN
+640 SQEHALFEAFN
-651 ALKTSAFESLDSKIE
+651 AIKTSAFESLDSKIE

-677 YFKSVLVMDKDLEI
+677 YFKSVLVMDKDIEI

-699 WNVYQSFLE
+699 WGVYQSFLE

>member
-1 MHSDELLIEVLTEE
+1 MHSDELLVEILVEE

-29 KKLHALFQKHA
+29 KKLHALFNKHA
-40 IEVRNETQN
+40 LEVG
-49 QNQNQNNIEVFY
+49 NIEIFY
-61 TPRRLCVLVKDFPLF
+61 TPRRLCLLIKDFPLL
-76 TKETKEEFFG
+76 TQETKEEFFG
-86 PPIEIACNN
+86 PPVKIACNHQ
-95 KDKAQGLN
+95 DKTQGLN
-103 ALGLGFYQK
+103 TLGLGFYQK
-112 LGLKDPKHFQSAF
+112 LGLKDHQHFQTAF

-132 YHAKTNP
+132 YHAKIHE
-139 KQPTKNLIMPIVL
+139 KKPTKDLIMPIVL

-184 NGENFNNIEIKE
+184 NGENFNDIEVKE

-210 EGFDFIEV
+210 EGFDFIQV
-218 HSPREYFE
+218 DSPKAYFE

-232 VILDPKKREEKILQ
+232 VILDPKKREAKILQ
-246 EIKELETKHHI
+246 EIKELETKHCI
-257 IVEIDRDLLDEVI
+257 IVEIDRDLLDEVV

-284 KAFLKLPSEII
+284 KAFLKLPREII
-295 ITSMKENQRYFATF
+295 ITSMKENQRYFAAF
-309 NQESQKEGQ
+309 SQKSQESPT
-318 KEDQKLHNGFI
+318 LHNGFV

-342 ILGNQ
+342 IAGNQ

-377 VFVQGLGTLRDKM
+377 VFVQGLGTLKDKM
-390 ERELII
+390 ERESII

-403 YASSLN
+403 YAPSLN
-409 MPLEKALELMNRA
+409 MPLEKALELIGRA
-422 VQIAKADLLSEVV
+422 VKIAKADLLSEVV
-435 YEFTELQGIMGYYY
+435 YEFSELQGIMGYYY

-456 EWVALSLKEQY
+456 ELVALSVKEQY

-499 AGKIPSGSKDPFALR
+499 VGKIPSGSKDPFALR

-524 AHYGLKFDLKVDLKN
+524 AHYGLEFDLKADLKN

-544 GVYQS
+544 GIYQS

-561 RFNNLIDCNPS
+561 RFHNLIDCNLS

-585 VAIIQKVKALKRFLD
+585 VKIIQKVKALKRFLD

-623 DRNPNQTS
+623 DRNPDESS
-631 GFSANLFKE
+631 GFSTSLFKE
-640 PQEHALFKAFN
+640 SQEHALFEAFN
-651 ALKTSAFESLDSKIE
+651 AIKTSTFEGLDSKIE

-677 YFKSVLVMDKDLEI
+677 YFKSVLVMDKDIEI

-699 WNVYQSFLE
+699 WSVYQSFLE

>member
-1 MHSDELLIEVLTEE
+1 MHSDELLVEILVEE

-29 KKLHALFQKHA
+29 KKLHALFNKHA
-40 IEVRNETQN
+40 LEVGT
-49 QNQNQNNIEVFY
+49 IEVFY
-61 TPRRLCVLVKDFPLF
+61 TPRRLCLFIKDFSLL
-76 TKETKEEFFG
+76 TQETKEEFFG
-86 PPIEIACNN
+86 PPVKIACNN
-95 KDKAQGLN
+95 EDKTQGLN

-112 LGLKDPKHFQSAF
+112 LGLKDHQHFQTAF

-132 YHAKTNP
+132 YHAKIHE
-139 KQPTKNLIMPIVL
+139 KEPTKDLIMPIVL
-152 EFLESLNFGKS
+152 EFLEGLNFGKS
-163 MRWGSVEKSFIR
+163 MRWGNVEKSFIR

-184 NGENFNNIEIKE
+184 NGENFNDIEIKE

-205 KAHRQ
+205 KVHRQ
-210 EGFDFIEV
+210 ESFDFIQV
-218 HSPREYFE
+218 DSPKAYFE

-232 VILDPKKREEKILQ
+232 VILDPKKREAKILQ
-246 EIKELETKHHI
+246 EIKELETKHRI
-257 IVEIDRDLLDEVI
+257 IVETDRDLLDEIV
-270 AITEYPSTLLGEFD
+270 AITEYPSALLGEFD

-295 ITSMKENQRYFATF
+295 TTSMKENQRYFAVF
-309 NQESQKEGQ
+309 DQKSQESPT
-318 KEDQKLHNGFI
+318 LHNSFI
-329 VVSNAINKDKQKI
+329 VVSNAISKDKQKI
-342 ILGNQ
+342 ITGNQ

-377 VFVQGLGTLRDKM
+377 VFVQGLGTLKDKM
-390 ERELII
+390 ERESII

-403 YASSLN
+403 YISSLN
-409 MPLEKALELMNRA
+409 MPLEKALELISRA
-422 VQIAKADLLSEVV
+422 VKIAKADLLSEVV
-435 YEFTELQGIMGYYY
+435 YEFSELQGIMGYYY

-456 EWVALSLKEQY
+456 ELVALSVKEQY

-499 AGKIPSGSKDPFALR
+499 VGKIPSGSKDPFALR
-514 RLSFGLLKIV
+514 RLSFGLLKII
-524 AHYGLKFDLKVDLKN
+524 AHYGLEFDLKADLKN

-549 FDLEILEKFLLE
+549 FDLEVLEKFLLE
-561 RFNNLIDCNPS
+561 RFHNLIDCNPS

-585 VAIIQKVKALKRFLD
+585 VKIIQKVKALKRFLD

-612 SAFKRLANINK
+612 STFKRLANINK
-623 DRNPNQTS
+623 DRNPNESS
-631 GFSANLFKE
+631 GFSTSLFKE
-640 PQEHALFKAFN
+640 LQEHALFEAFN
-651 ALKTSAFESLDSKIE
+651 AIKTSTFESLDSKIE

-677 YFKSVLVMDKDLEI
+677 YFKSVLVMDKDIEI

-699 WNVYQSFLE
+699 WGVYQSFLE

>member
-1 MHSDELLIEVLTEE
+1 MHSDELLVEILVEE

-29 KKLHALFQKHA
+29 KKLQALFQKRA
-40 IEVRNETQN
+40 LEVG
-49 QNQNQNNIEVFY
+49 NIEIFY
-61 TPRRLCVLVKDFPLF
+61 TPRRLCLLVKDFPLL
-76 TKETKEEFFG
+76 TQETKEEFFG
-86 PPIEIACNN
+86 PPVKIACNHQ
-95 KDKAQGLN
+95 DKTQGLN
-103 ALGLGFYQK
+103 ELGLGFYQK
-112 LGLKDPKHFQSAF
+112 LGLKDHQHFQTAF

-132 YHAKTNP
+132 YHAKIHA
-139 KQPTKNLIMPIVL
+139 KEPTKDLIMPIVL
-152 EFLESLNFGKS
+152 EFLEGLNFGKS
-163 MRWGSVEKSFIR
+163 MRWGNVEKSFIR

-184 NGENFNNIEIKE
+184 NGENFNGIEVKE

-205 KAHRQ
+205 KVHRQ
-210 EGFDFIEV
+210 EGFDFIQV
-218 HSPREYFE
+218 DSPKAYFE
-226 VLEKNH
+226 VLEKKH
-232 VILDPKKREEKILQ
+232 VILDPKKREAKILQ
-246 EIKELETKHHI
+246 EIKELETKHNI
-257 IVEIDRDLLDEVI
+257 IVEIDRDLLDEVV
-270 AITEYPSTLLGEFD
+270 AITEYPSALLGEFD

-295 ITSMKENQRYFATF
+295 TTSMKENQRYFAAF
-309 NQESQKEGQ
+309 NQKSQESPT
-318 KEDQKLHNGFI
+318 LHNGFI

-342 ILGNQ
+342 IAGNQ

-377 VFVQGLGTLRDKM
+377 VFVQGLGTLKDKM
-390 ERELII
+390 EREAII

-409 MPLEKALELMNRA
+409 MPLEKALELVSRA
-422 VQIAKADLLSEVV
+422 VRIAKADLLSEVV
-435 YEFTELQGIMGYYY
+435 YEFSELQGIMGYYY

-456 EWVALSLKEQY
+456 ELVALSVKEQY

-480 FSAIVA
+480 FSTIVA

-499 AGKIPSGSKDPFALR
+499 VGKIPSGSKDPFALR
-514 RLSFGLLKIV
+514 RLSFGLLKII
-524 AHYGLKFDLKVDLKN
+524 AHYGLGFDLKADLKN

-544 GVYQS
+544 GAYQS
-549 FDLEILEKFLLE
+549 FDLEVLEKFLLE

-585 VAIIQKVKALKRFLD
+585 VKIIQKVKALKRFLD

-623 DRNPNQTS
+623 DRNPNES
-631 GFSANLFKE
+631 SEFSISLFKE
-640 PQEHALFKAFN
+640 LQEHALFEAFN
-651 ALKTSAFESLDSKIE
+651 AIKTSAFESLDSKIE
-666 AYFGLHAPLEE
+666 AYFSLHAPLEE
-677 YFKSVLVMDKDLEI
+677 YFKSVLVMDKDIEI

-699 WNVYQSFLE
+699 WSVYQSFLE

>member
-1 MHSDELLIEVLTEE
+1 MHSDELLVEILVEE

-29 KKLHALFQKHA
+29 KKLHALFQKRVL
-40 IEVRNETQN
+40 EVG
-49 QNQNQNNIEVFY
+49 NIEIFY
-61 TPRRLCVLVKDFPLF
+61 TPRRLCLLVKDFPLL
-76 TKETKEEFFG
+76 TQETKEEFFG
-86 PPIEIACNN
+86 PPVKIACNN
-95 KDKAQGLN
+95 EDKTQGLN
-103 ALGLGFYQK
+103 ELGLGFYQK
-112 LGLKDPKHFQSAF
+112 LGLKDHQHFQTAF

-132 YHAKTNP
+132 YHAKIHA
-139 KQPTKNLIMPIVL
+139 KEPTKDLIMPIVL
-152 EFLESLNFGKS
+152 EFLEGLNFGKS
-163 MRWGSVEKSFIR
+163 MRWGNVEKSFIR

-184 NGENFNNIEIKE
+184 NGENFNDIEVKE

-210 EGFDFIEV
+210 EGFDFIQV
-218 HSPREYFE
+218 DSPKAYFE

-232 VILDPKKREEKILQ
+232 VILDPKKREAKILQ
-246 EIKELETKHHI
+246 EIKELETKHRI
-257 IVEIDRDLLDEVI
+257 IVEIDRDLLDEVV
-270 AITEYPSTLLGEFD
+270 AITEYPTALLGEFD

-295 ITSMKENQRYFATF
+295 TTSMKENQRYFAAF
-309 NQESQKEGQ
+309 NQKSQESPT
-318 KEDQKLHNGFI
+318 LHNGFI

-342 ILGNQ
+342 IAGNQ

-377 VFVQGLGTLRDKM
+377 VFVQGLGTLKDKM
-390 ERELII
+390 EREVVI

-409 MPLEKALELMNRA
+409 MSLEKALELVSRA
-422 VQIAKADLLSEVV
+422 VRIAKADLLSEVV
-435 YEFTELQGIMGYYY
+435 YEFSELQGIMGYYY

-456 EWVALSLKEQY
+456 ELVALSVKEQY

-499 AGKIPSGSKDPFALR
+499 VGKIPSGSKDPFALR

-524 AHYGLKFDLKVDLKN
+524 AHYGLEFDLKADLKN

-549 FDLEILEKFLLE
+549 FDLEVLEKFLLE

-585 VAIIQKVKALKRFLD
+585 VKIIQKVKALKRFLD

-623 DRNPNQTS
+623 DRNPNES
-631 GFSANLFKE
+631 SEFSISLFKE
-640 PQEHALFKAFN
+640 LQEHALFEAFN
-651 ALKTSAFESLDSKIE
+651 AIKTSTFESLDSKIE
-666 AYFGLHAPLEE
+666 AYFGLHTPLEE
-677 YFKSVLVMDKDLEI
+677 YFKSVLVMDKDIEI

-699 WNVYQSFLE
+699 WGVYQSFLE

>member
-1 MHSDELLIEVLTEE
+1 MHSDELLVEILVEE

-29 KKLHALFQKHA
+29 KKLHALFQKRVL
-40 IEVRNETQN
+40 EVG
-49 QNQNQNNIEVFY
+49 NIEIFY
-61 TPRRLCVLVKDFPLF
+61 TPRRLCLLVKDFPLL
-76 TKETKEEFFG
+76 TQETKEEFFG
-86 PPIEIACNN
+86 PPVKIACNHQ
-95 KDKAQGLN
+95 DKTQGLN

-112 LGLKDPKHFQSAF
+112 LGLKDHQHFQTAF

-132 YHAKTNP
+132 YHAKIHA
-139 KQPTKNLIMPIVL
+139 KESTKDLIMPIVL
-152 EFLESLNFGKS
+152 EFLEGLNFGKS

-184 NGENFNNIEIKE
+184 NGENFNDIEVKE

-205 KAHRQ
+205 KVHRQ
-210 EGFDFIEV
+210 EGFDFIQV
-218 HSPREYFE
+218 DSPKAYFE

-232 VILDPKKREEKILQ
+232 VILDPKKREAKILQ

-257 IVEIDRDLLDEVI
+257 IVEIDKDLLDEVV
-270 AITEYPSTLLGEFD
+270 AITEYPSALLGEFD

-295 ITSMKENQRYFATF
+295 TTSMKENQRYFAAF
-309 NQESQKEGQ
+309 NQKSQESPT
-318 KEDQKLHNGFI
+318 LHNGFI

-342 ILGNQ
+342 ITGNQ

-377 VFVQGLGTLRDKM
+377 VFVQGLGTLKDKM
-390 ERELII
+390 EREAII
-396 AQYLTQK
+396 AECLTQK
-403 YASSLN
+403 YAPSLN
-409 MPLEKALELMNRA
+409 MPLEKALELVGRA
-422 VQIAKADLLSEVV
+422 VRIAKADLLSEVV
-435 YEFTELQGIMGYYY
+435 YEFSELQGIMGYYY

-456 EWVALSLKEQY
+456 ELVALSVKEQY

-472 NAPLPSSV
+472 NAPLPSSI
-480 FSAIVA
+480 FSTIVA

-499 AGKIPSGSKDPFALR
+499 VGKIPSGSKDPFALR
-514 RLSFGLLKIV
+514 RLSFGLLKII
-524 AHYGLKFDLKVDLKN
+524 AHYGLGFDLKADLKN

-549 FDLEILEKFLLE
+549 FDLEVLEKFLLE

-585 VAIIQKVKALKRFLD
+585 VKIIQKVKALKRFLD

-623 DRNPNQTS
+623 DRNPNES
-631 GFSANLFKE
+631 SEFFISLFKE
-640 PQEHALFKAFN
+640 PQEHALFEAFN
-651 ALKTSAFESLDSKIE
+651 AIKISAFESLDSKIE

-677 YFKSVLVMDKDLEI
+677 YFKSVLVMDKDIEI

-699 WNVYQSFLE
+699 WGVYQSFLE

>member
-1 MHSDELLIEVLTEE
+1 MHSDELLVEILVEE

-40 IEVRNETQN
+40 LEVG
-49 QNQNQNNIEVFY
+49 NIEIFY
-61 TPRRLCVLVKDFPLF
+61 TPRRLCLLVKDFPLL
-76 TKETKEEFFG
+76 TQETKEEFFG
-86 PPIEIACNN
+86 PPVKIACNHQ
-95 KDKAQGLN
+95 DKTQGLN
-103 ALGLGFYQK
+103 ELGLGFYQK
-112 LGLKDPKHFQSAF
+112 LGLKDHQHFQTAF
-125 KNNKEVL
+125 KNSKEVL
-132 YHAKTNP
+132 YHAKIHA
-139 KQPTKNLIMPIVL
+139 KEPTKDLIMPIVL
-152 EFLESLNFGKS
+152 EFLEGLNFGKS

-184 NGENFNNIEIKE
+184 NGENFNGIEVKE

-210 EGFDFIEV
+210 EGFDFIQV
-218 HSPREYFE
+218 DSPKAYFE
-226 VLEKNH
+226 VLEKKH
-232 VILDPKKREEKILQ
+232 VILDPKKREAKILQ
-246 EIKELETKHHI
+246 EIKELETKHRI
-257 IVEIDRDLLDEVI
+257 IVEIDRDLLDEVV
-270 AITEYPSTLLGEFD
+270 AITEYPSALLGEFD

-295 ITSMKENQRYFATF
+295 TTSMKENQRYFAVF
-309 NQESQKEGQ
+309 NQKSQESPT
-318 KEDQKLHNGFI
+318 LHNGFI

-342 ILGNQ
+342 IAGNQ

-377 VFVQGLGTLRDKM
+377 VFVQGLGTLKDKM
-390 ERELII
+390 EREAVI

-409 MPLEKALELMNRA
+409 MPLEKALELVGRA
-422 VQIAKADLLSEVV
+422 VRIAKADLLSEVV
-435 YEFTELQGIMGYYY
+435 YEFSELQGIMGYYY

-456 EWVALSLKEQY
+456 ELVALSVKEQY

-472 NAPLPSSV
+472 NASLPSSV

-499 AGKIPSGSKDPFALR
+499 VGKIPSGSKDPFALR
-514 RLSFGLLKIV
+514 RLSFGLLKII
-524 AHYGLKFDLKVDLKN
+524 AHYGLGFDLKADLKN

-549 FDLEILEKFLLE
+549 FDLEVLEKFLLE

-585 VAIIQKVKALKRFLD
+585 VKIIQKVKALKRFLD

-623 DRNPNQTS
+623 DRNPNES
-631 GFSANLFKE
+631 SEFFISLFKE
-640 PQEHALFKAFN
+640 SQEHALFEAFN
-651 ALKTSAFESLDSKIE
+651 VIKTSAFESLDSKIE

-677 YFKSVLVMDKDLEI
+677 YFKSVLVMDKDIEI

-699 WNVYQSFLE
+699 WGVYQSFLE

>member
-1 MHSDELLIEVLTEE
+1 MHSDELLVEILVEE

-29 KKLHALFQKHA
+29 KKLHALFQKRA
-40 IEVRNETQN
+40 LEVG
-49 QNQNQNNIEVFY
+49 NIEIFY
-61 TPRRLCVLVKDFPLF
+61 TPRRLCLLVKDFPLL
-76 TKETKEEFFG
+76 TQETKEEFFG
-86 PPIEIACNN
+86 PPVKIACNHQ
-95 KDKAQGLN
+95 DKTQGLN

-112 LGLKDPKHFQSAF
+112 LGLKDHQHFQTAF
-125 KNNKEVL
+125 KSNKEVL
-132 YHAKTNP
+132 YHAKIHA
-139 KQPTKNLIMPIVL
+139 KEPTKDLIMPIVL
-152 EFLESLNFGKS
+152 EFLEGLNFGKS
-163 MRWGSVEKSFIR
+163 MRWGNVEKSFIR

-184 NGENFNNIEIKE
+184 NGENFNGIEVKE

-210 EGFDFIEV
+210 ESFDFIQV
-218 HSPREYFE
+218 DSPKAYFE

-232 VILDPKKREEKILQ
+232 VILDPKKREAKILQ
-246 EIKELETKHHI
+246 EIKELETKHRI
-257 IVEIDRDLLDEVI
+257 IVEIDRDLLDEVV
-270 AITEYPSTLLGEFD
+270 AITEYPSALLGEFD
-284 KAFLKLPSEII
+284 KAFLKLPGEII
-295 ITSMKENQRYFATF
+295 TTSMKENQRYFAAF
-309 NQESQKEGQ
+309 NQKSQESPT
-318 KEDQKLHNGFI
+318 LHNGFI

-342 ILGNQ
+342 IAGNQ

-377 VFVQGLGTLRDKM
+377 VFVQGLGTLKDKM
-390 ERELII
+390 EREAVI

-409 MPLEKALELMNRA
+409 MSLEKALELVSRA
-422 VQIAKADLLSEVV
+422 VRIAKADLLSEVV
-435 YEFTELQGIMGYYY
+435 YEFSELQGIMGYYY

-456 EWVALSLKEQY
+456 ELVALSVKEQY

-499 AGKIPSGSKDPFALR
+499 VGKIPSGSKDPFALR
-514 RLSFGLLKIV
+514 RLSFGLLKII
-524 AHYGLKFDLKVDLKN
+524 AHYGLEFDLKADLKN
-539 LFEKV
+539 LFERV

-549 FDLEILEKFLLE
+549 FDLEVLEKFLLE

-585 VAIIQKVKALKRFLD
+585 VKIIQKVKALKRFLD

-623 DRNPNQTS
+623 DRNPNES
-631 GFSANLFKE
+631 SEFFISLFKE
-640 PQEHALFKAFN
+640 SQEHALFEAFN
-651 ALKTSAFESLDSKIE
+651 TIKTSAFESLDSKIE

-677 YFKSVLVMDKDLEI
+677 YFKSVLVMDKDIEI

-699 WNVYQSFLE
+699 WGVYQSFLE

>member
-1 MHSDELLIEVLTEE
+1 MHSDELLVEILVEE

-29 KKLHALFQKHA
+29 KKLHALFQKCA
-40 IEVRNETQN
+40 LEVG
-49 QNQNQNNIEVFY
+49 NIEIFY
-61 TPRRLCVLVKDFPLF
+61 TPRRLCLLVKDFPLL
-76 TKETKEEFFG
+76 TQETKEEFFG
-86 PPIEIACNN
+86 PPVKIACNHQ
-95 KDKAQGLN
+95 DKTQGLN

-112 LGLKDPKHFQSAF
+112 LGLKDHQHFQTAF

-132 YHAKTNP
+132 YHAKIHE
-139 KQPTKNLIMPIVL
+139 KEPTKDLIMPIVL
-152 EFLESLNFGKS
+152 EFLEGLNFGKS
-163 MRWGSVEKSFIR
+163 MRWGNVEKSFIR

-184 NGENFNNIEIKE
+184 NGENFNGIEVKE

-210 EGFDFIEV
+210 EGFDFIQV
-218 HSPREYFE
+218 DSPKAYFE

-232 VILDPKKREEKILQ
+232 VILDPKKREAKILQ
-246 EIKELETKHHI
+246 EIKELETKHNI
-257 IVEIDRDLLDEVI
+257 IVEIDRDLLDEVV
-270 AITEYPSTLLGEFD
+270 AITEYPSALLGEFD

-295 ITSMKENQRYFATF
+295 TTSMKENQRYFAAF
-309 NQESQKEGQ
+309 NQKSQESPT
-318 KEDQKLHNGFI
+318 LHNGFI

-342 ILGNQ
+342 IAGNQ

-377 VFVQGLGTLRDKM
+377 VFVQGLGTLKDKM
-390 ERELII
+390 EREAII

-403 YASSLN
+403 YAPSLN
-409 MPLEKALELMNRA
+409 MSLEKALELVGRA
-422 VQIAKADLLSEVV
+422 VRIAKADLLSEVV
-435 YEFTELQGIMGYYY
+435 YEFSELQGIMGYYY

-456 EWVALSLKEQY
+456 ELVALSVKEQY

-499 AGKIPSGSKDPFALR
+499 VGKIPSGSKDPFALR

-524 AHYGLKFDLKVDLKN
+524 AHYGLEFDLKTDLKN

-549 FDLEILEKFLLE
+549 FDLEVLEKFLLE

-585 VAIIQKVKALKRFLD
+585 VKIIQKVKALKRFLD

-612 SAFKRLANINK
+612 GAFKRLANINK
-623 DRNPNQTS
+623 DRNPNES
-631 GFSANLFKE
+631 SEFSISLFKE
-640 PQEHALFKAFN
+640 LQEHALFEAFN
-651 ALKTSAFESLDSKIE
+651 AIKTSAFESLDSKIE

-677 YFKSVLVMDKDLEI
+677 YFKSVLVMDKDIEI

-699 WNVYQSFLE
+699 WGVYQSFLE

>member
-1 MHSDELLIEVLTEE
+1 MHSDELLVEILVEE

-29 KKLHALFQKHA
+29 KKLHALFQKCA
-40 IEVRNETQN
+40 LEVG
-49 QNQNQNNIEVFY
+49 NIEIFY
-61 TPRRLCVLVKDFPLF
+61 TPRRLCLLVKDFPLL
-76 TKETKEEFFG
+76 TQETKEEFFG
-86 PPIEIACNN
+86 PPVKIACNN
-95 KDKAQGLN
+95 EDKTQGLN
-103 ALGLGFYQK
+103 ELGLGFYQK
-112 LGLKDPKHFQSAF
+112 LGLKDHQHFQTAF

-132 YHAKTNP
+132 YHAKIHE
-139 KQPTKNLIMPIVL
+139 KEPTKDLIMPIVL
-152 EFLESLNFGKS
+152 EFLEGLNFGKS
-163 MRWGSVEKSFIR
+163 MRWGNVEKSFIR

-184 NGENFNNIEIKE
+184 NGENFNDIEVKE

-205 KAHRQ
+205 KVHRQ
-210 EGFDFIEV
+210 EGFDFIQV
-218 HSPREYFE
+218 DSPKAYFE

-232 VILDPKKREEKILQ
+232 VILDPKKREAKILK
-246 EIKELETKHHI
+246 EIKELETKHNI
-257 IVEIDRDLLDEVI
+257 IVEIDRDLLDEVV
-270 AITEYPSTLLGEFD
+270 AITEYPSALLGEFD

-295 ITSMKENQRYFATF
+295 TTSMKENQRYFAAF
-309 NQESQKEGQ
+309 NQKSQEGPT
-318 KEDQKLHNGFI
+318 LHNGFI

-342 ILGNQ
+342 IAGNQ

-377 VFVQGLGTLRDKM
+377 VFVQGLGTLKDKM
-390 ERELII
+390 EREAVI

-409 MPLEKALELMNRA
+409 MPLEKALELVSRA
-422 VQIAKADLLSEVV
+422 VRIAKADLLSEVV
-435 YEFTELQGIMGYYY
+435 YEFSELQGIMGYYY

-456 EWVALSLKEQY
+456 ELVALSVKEQY

-499 AGKIPSGSKDPFALR
+499 VGKIPSGSKDPFALR

-524 AHYGLKFDLKVDLKN
+524 AHYGLEFDLKADLKN

-549 FDLEILEKFLLE
+549 FDLEVLEKFLLE

-572 IIRSVLNTNERDI
+572 VIRSVLNTNERDI
-585 VAIIQKVKALKRFLD
+585 VKIIQKVKALKRFLD

-623 DRNPNQTS
+623 DRNPNES
-631 GFSANLFKE
+631 SEFSISLFKE
-640 PQEHALFKAFN
+640 LQEHALFEAFN
-651 ALKTSAFESLDSKIE
+651 AIKTSAFESLDSKIE

-677 YFKSVLVMDKDLEI
+677 YFKSVLVMDKDIEI

-699 WNVYQSFLE
+699 WGVYQSFLE

>member
-1 MHSDELLIEVLTEE
+1 MHSDELLVEILVEE

-29 KKLHALFQKHA
+29 KKLHALFQKRA
-40 IEVRNETQN
+40 LEVG
-49 QNQNQNNIEVFY
+49 NIEIFY
-61 TPRRLCVLVKDFPLF
+61 TPRRLCLLVKDFPLL
-76 TKETKEEFFG
+76 TQETKEEFFG
-86 PPIEIACNN
+86 PPVKIACNHQ
-95 KDKAQGLN
+95 DKTQGLN
-103 ALGLGFYQK
+103 ELGLGFYQK
-112 LGLKDPKHFQSAF
+112 LGLKDHQHFQTAF

-132 YHAKTNP
+132 YHAKIHA
-139 KQPTKNLIMPIVL
+139 KEPTKDLIMPIVL
-152 EFLESLNFGKS
+152 EFLEGLNFGKS
-163 MRWGSVEKSFIR
+163 MRWGNVEKSFIR

-184 NGENFNNIEIKE
+184 NGENFNGIEVKE

-205 KAHRQ
+205 KVHRQ
-210 EGFDFIEV
+210 EGFDFIQV
-218 HSPREYFE
+218 DSPKAYFE

-232 VILDPKKREEKILQ
+232 VILDPKKREAKILQ
-246 EIKELETKHHI
+246 EIKELETKHRI
-257 IVEIDRDLLDEVI
+257 IVEIDRDLLDEVV
-270 AITEYPSTLLGEFD
+270 AITEYPSALLGEFD

-295 ITSMKENQRYFATF
+295 TTSMKENQRYFAAF
-309 NQESQKEGQ
+309 NQKGQESPT
-318 KEDQKLHNGFI
+318 LHNGFI

-342 ILGNQ
+342 IAGNQ

-377 VFVQGLGTLRDKM
+377 VFVQGLGTLKDKM
-390 ERELII
+390 EREAII
-396 AQYLTQK
+396 AEYLTQK
-403 YASSLN
+403 YAPSLN
-409 MPLEKALELMNRA
+409 MSLEKALELVGRA
-422 VQIAKADLLSEVV
+422 VRIAKADLLSEVV
-435 YEFTELQGIMGYYY
+435 YEFSELQGIMGYYY

-456 EWVALSLKEQY
+456 ELVALSVKEQY

-499 AGKIPSGSKDPFALR
+499 VGKIPSGSKDPFALR

-524 AHYGLKFDLKVDLKN
+524 AHYGLEFDLKADLKN

-549 FDLEILEKFLLE
+549 FDLEVLEKFLLE

-585 VAIIQKVKALKRFLD
+585 VKIIQKVKALKRFLD

-623 DRNPNQTS
+623 DRNPNES
-631 GFSANLFKE
+631 SEFFISLFKE
-640 PQEHALFKAFN
+640 LQEHALFEAFN
-651 ALKTSAFESLDSKIE
+651 AIKTSAFESLDSKIE

-677 YFKSVLVMDKDLEI
+677 YFKSVLVMDKDIEI

-699 WNVYQSFLE
+699 WGVYQSFLE

>member
-1 MHSDELLIEVLTEE
+1 MHSDELLVEILVEE

-29 KKLHALFQKHA
+29 KKLHALFNKRA
-40 IEVRNETQN
+40 LEVGKIE
-49 QNQNQNNIEVFY
+49 IFY
-61 TPRRLCVLVKDFPLF
+61 TPRRLCLLIKDFPLL
-76 TKETKEEFFG
+76 TQETKEEFFG
-86 PPIEIACNN
+86 PPVKIACNHQ
-95 KDKAQGLN
+95 DKTQGLN

-112 LGLKDPKHFQSAF
+112 LGLKDHQHFQTAF

-132 YHAKTNP
+132 YHAKIHE
-139 KQPTKNLIMPIVL
+139 KEPTKDLIMPIVL
-152 EFLESLNFGKS
+152 EFLEGLNFGKS

-184 NGENFNNIEIKE
+184 NGENFNDIEVKE

-210 EGFDFIEV
+210 EGFDFIQV
-218 HSPREYFE
+218 DSPKAYFE

-232 VILDPKKREEKILQ
+232 VILDPKKREAKILQ

-257 IVEIDRDLLDEVI
+257 IVEIDRDLLDEVV
-270 AITEYPSTLLGEFD
+270 AITEYPSVLLGEFD

-295 ITSMKENQRYFATF
+295 TTSMKENQRYFAVF
-309 NQESQKEGQ
+309 DQKSQESPT
-318 KEDQKLHNGFI
+318 LHNGFI
-329 VVSNAINKDKQKI
+329 VVSNAISKDKQKVI
-342 ILGNQ
+342 AGNQ

-377 VFVQGLGTLRDKM
+377 VFVQGLGTLKDKM
-390 ERELII
+390 EREAII

-409 MPLEKALELMNRA
+409 MPLEKALELVGRA
-422 VQIAKADLLSEVV
+422 VRIAKADLLSEVV
-435 YEFTELQGIMGYYY
+435 YEFSELQGIMGYYY

-456 EWVALSLKEQY
+456 ELVALSVKEQY

-524 AHYGLKFDLKVDLKN
+524 AHYGLEFDLKADLKN

-549 FDLEILEKFLLE
+549 FDLEVLEKFLLE

-572 IIRSVLNTNERDI
+572 IIRSVLNTNERGI
-585 VAIIQKVKALKRFLD
+585 VKIIQKVKALKRFLD

-623 DRNPNQTS
+623 DRNPNES
-631 GFSANLFKE
+631 SEFSISLFKE
-640 PQEHALFKAFN
+640 LQEHALFEAFS
-651 ALKTSAFESLDSKIE
+651 AIKTSAFESLDNKIE

-677 YFKSVLVMDKDLEI
+677 YFKSVLVMDKDIEI

-699 WNVYQSFLE
+699 WGVYQSFLE

>member
-1 MHSDELLIEVLTEE
+1 MHSDELLVEILVEE

-29 KKLHALFQKHA
+29 KKLHALFNKCA
-40 IEVRNETQN
+40 LEVGKIE
-49 QNQNQNNIEVFY
+49 IFY
-61 TPRRLCVLVKDFPLF
+61 TPRRLCLLIKDFPLL
-76 TKETKEEFFG
+76 TQETKEEFFG
-86 PPIEIACNN
+86 PPVKIACNN
-95 KDKAQGLN
+95 EDKTQGLN

-112 LGLKDPKHFQSAF
+112 LGLKDHRHFQTAF

-132 YHAKTNP
+132 YHAKIHA
-139 KQPTKNLIMPIVL
+139 KEPTKDLIMPIVL
-152 EFLESLNFGKS
+152 EFLEGLNFGKS
-163 MRWGSVEKSFIR
+163 MRWGNVEKSFIR

-184 NGENFNNIEIKE
+184 NGENFNDIEVKE

-210 EGFDFIEV
+210 EGFDFIQV
-218 HSPREYFE
+218 DSPKAYFE

-232 VILDPKKREEKILQ
+232 VILDPKKREAKILQ
-246 EIKELETKHHI
+246 EIKELETKHNI
-257 IVEIDRDLLDEVI
+257 IVEIDRDLLDEVV
-270 AITEYPSTLLGEFD
+270 AITEYPSALLGEFD

-295 ITSMKENQRYFATF
+295 TTSMKENQRYFAAF
-309 NQESQKEGQ
+309 NQKSQESPT
-318 KEDQKLHNGFI
+318 LHNGFI
-329 VVSNAINKDKQKI
+329 VVSNAISKDKQKI
-342 ILGNQ
+342 IAGNQ

-377 VFVQGLGTLRDKM
+377 VFVQGLGTLKDKM
-390 ERELII
+390 EREAII

-403 YASSLN
+403 YAPSLN
-409 MPLEKALELMNRA
+409 MPLEKALELIGRA
-422 VQIAKADLLSEVV
+422 VKIAKADLLSEVV
-435 YEFTELQGIMGYYY
+435 YEFSELQGIMGYYY

-456 EWVALSLKEQY
+456 ELVALSLKEQY

-499 AGKIPSGSKDPFALR
+499 ADKIPSGSKDPFALR

-524 AHYGLKFDLKVDLKN
+524 AHYGLEFDLKADLKN

-544 GVYQS
+544 GVYQG

-585 VAIIQKVKALKRFLD
+585 VRIIQKVKALKRFLD

-623 DRNPNQTS
+623 DRNPSESS
-631 GFSANLFKE
+631 GFSTSLFKE
-640 PQEHALFKAFN
+640 LQEHALFEAFN
-651 ALKTSAFESLDSKIE
+651 AIKTSAFKSLDSKIE
-666 AYFGLHAPLEE
+666 AYFSLHAPLEE
-677 YFKSVLVMDKDLEI
+677 YFKSVLVMDKDIEI

-699 WNVYQSFLE
+699 WSVYQSFLE

>member
-1 MHSDELLIEVLTEE
+1 MHSDELLVEILVEE

-29 KKLHALFQKHA
+29 KKLHALFQKRA
-40 IEVRNETQN
+40 LEVG
-49 QNQNQNNIEVFY
+49 NIEVFY
-61 TPRRLCVLVKDFPLF
+61 TPRRLCLLVKDFPLL
-76 TKETKEEFFG
+76 TQETKEEFFG
-86 PPIEIACNN
+86 PPVKIACNHQ
-95 KDKAQGLN
+95 DKTQGLN
-103 ALGLGFYQK
+103 ELGLGFYQK
-112 LGLKDPKHFQSAF
+112 LGLKDHQHFQTAF

-132 YHAKTNP
+132 YHAKIHA
-139 KQPTKNLIMPIVL
+139 KESTKDLIMPIVL
-152 EFLESLNFGKS
+152 EFLEGLNFGKS
-163 MRWGSVEKSFIR
+163 MRWGNVEKSFIR

-184 NGENFNNIEIKE
+184 NGENFNGIEVKE

-205 KAHRQ
+205 KVHRQ
-210 EGFDFIEV
+210 EGFDFIQV
-218 HSPREYFE
+218 DSPKAYFE

-232 VILDPKKREEKILQ
+232 VILDPKKREAKILQ
-246 EIKELETKHHI
+246 EIKELETKHNI
-257 IVEIDRDLLDEVI
+257 IVETDRDLLDEVV
-270 AITEYPSTLLGEFD
+270 AITEYPSALLGEFD

-295 ITSMKENQRYFATF
+295 TTSMKENQRYFAAF
-309 NQESQKEGQ
+309 NQKSQESPT
-318 KEDQKLHNGFI
+318 LHNGFI
-329 VVSNAINKDKQKI
+329 VVSNAISKDKQKI
-342 ILGNQ
+342 IAGNQ

-377 VFVQGLGTLRDKM
+377 VFVQGLGTLKDKM
-390 ERELII
+390 EREAII

-409 MPLEKALELMNRA
+409 MPLEKALELIARA
-422 VQIAKADLLSEVV
+422 VRIAKADLLSEVV
-435 YEFTELQGIMGYYY
+435 YEFSELQGIMGYYY

-456 EWVALSLKEQY
+456 ELVALSVKEQY

-524 AHYGLKFDLKVDLKN
+524 AHYGLEFDLKADLKN

-549 FDLEILEKFLLE
+549 FDLEVLEKFLLE

-585 VAIIQKVKALKRFLD
+585 VRIIQKVKALKRFLD

-623 DRNPNQTS
+623 DRNPNES
-631 GFSANLFKE
+631 SEFSISLFKE
-640 PQEHALFKAFN
+640 LQEHALFEAFN
-651 ALKTSAFESLDSKIE
+651 AIKTSVFESLDSKIE

-677 YFKSVLVMDKDLEI
+677 YFKSVLVMDKDIEI

-699 WNVYQSFLE
+699 WGVYQSFLE

>member
-1 MHSDELLIEVLTEE
+1 MHSDELLVEILVEE

-20 LLNEYKEMP
+20 LLNEYEEMP

-40 IEVRNETQN
+40 LEVG
-49 QNQNQNNIEVFY
+49 NIEIFY
-61 TPRRLCVLVKDFPLF
+61 TPRRLCLLVKDFPLL
-76 TKETKEEFFG
+76 TQETKEEFFG
-86 PPIEIACNN
+86 PPVKIACNHQ
-95 KDKAQGLN
+95 DKTQGLN
-103 ALGLGFYQK
+103 ELGLGFYQK
-112 LGLKDPKHFQSAF
+112 LGLKDHQHFQTAF

-132 YHAKTNP
+132 YHAKIHA
-139 KQPTKNLIMPIVL
+139 KEPTKDLIMPIVL
-152 EFLESLNFGKS
+152 EFLEGLNFGKS
-163 MRWGSVEKSFIR
+163 MRWGNVEKSFIR

-184 NGENFNNIEIKE
+184 NGENFNDIEVKE

-205 KAHRQ
+205 KVHRQ
-210 EGFDFIEV
+210 EGFDFIQV
-218 HSPREYFE
+218 DSPKAYFE

-232 VILDPKKREEKILQ
+232 VILDPKKREAKILQ
-246 EIKELETKHHI
+246 EIKELETKHRI
-257 IVEIDRDLLDEVI
+257 IVETDRDLLDEVV
-270 AITEYPSTLLGEFD
+270 AITEYPTALLGEFD

-295 ITSMKENQRYFATF
+295 TTSMKENQRYFAAF
-309 NQESQKEGQ
+309 NQKSQESPT
-318 KEDQKLHNGFI
+318 LHNGFI

-342 ILGNQ
+342 IAGNQ

-377 VFVQGLGTLRDKM
+377 VFVQGLGTLKDKM
-390 ERELII
+390 EREAII

-409 MPLEKALELMNRA
+409 MPLEKALELVSRA
-422 VQIAKADLLSEVV
+422 VRIAKADLLSEVV
-435 YEFTELQGIMGYYY
+435 YEFSELQGIMGYYY

-456 EWVALSLKEQY
+456 ESVALSVKEQY
-467 LPASE
+467 LPTSE

-499 AGKIPSGSKDPFALR
+499 VGKIPSGSKDPFALR
-514 RLSFGLLKIV
+514 RLSFGLLKII
-524 AHYGLKFDLKVDLKN
+524 AHYGLEFDLKADLKN

-549 FDLEILEKFLLE
+549 FDLEVLEKFLLE

-585 VAIIQKVKALKRFLD
+585 VKIIQKVKALKRFLD

-623 DRNPNQTS
+623 DRNPNES
-631 GFSANLFKE
+631 SEFSISLFKE
-640 PQEHALFKAFN
+640 LQEHALFEAFN
-651 ALKTSAFESLDSKIE
+651 AIKTSAFESLDSKIE

-677 YFKSVLVMDKDLEI
+677 YFKSVLVMDKDIEI

-699 WNVYQSFLE
+699 WGVYQSFLE

>member
-1 MHSDELLIEVLTEE
+1 MHSDELLVEILVEE

-29 KKLHALFQKHA
+29 KKLQALFQKRA
-40 IEVRNETQN
+40 LEVG
-49 QNQNQNNIEVFY
+49 NIEIFY
-61 TPRRLCVLVKDFPLF
+61 TPRRLCLLVKDFPLL
-76 TKETKEEFFG
+76 TQETKEEFFG
-86 PPIEIACNN
+86 PPVKIACNHQ
-95 KDKAQGLN
+95 DKTQGLN
-103 ALGLGFYQK
+103 ELGLGFYQK
-112 LGLKDPKHFQSAF
+112 LGLKDHQHFQTAF

-132 YHAKTNP
+132 YHAKIHA
-139 KQPTKNLIMPIVL
+139 KEPTKDLIMPIVL
-152 EFLESLNFGKS
+152 EFLEGLNFGKS
-163 MRWGSVEKSFIR
+163 MRWGSVEKGFIR

-184 NGENFNNIEIKE
+184 NGENFNDIEVKE

-210 EGFDFIEV
+210 EGFDFIQV
-218 HSPREYFE
+218 DSPKAYFE

-232 VILDPKKREEKILQ
+232 VILDPKKREAKILQ
-246 EIKELETKHHI
+246 EIKELETKHRI
-257 IVEIDRDLLDEVI
+257 IVEIDRDLLDEVV
-270 AITEYPSTLLGEFD
+270 AITEYPSALLGEFD

-295 ITSMKENQRYFATF
+295 TTSMKENQRYFAAF
-309 NQESQKEGQ
+309 NQKSQESPT
-318 KEDQKLHNGFI
+318 LHNGFI
-329 VVSNAINKDKQKI
+329 VISNAINKDKQKI
-342 ILGNQ
+342 IAGNQ

-377 VFVQGLGTLRDKM
+377 VFVQGLGTLKDKM
-390 ERELII
+390 EREAII
-396 AQYLTQK
+396 AEYLTQK

-409 MPLEKALELMNRA
+409 MPLEKALELVGRA
-422 VQIAKADLLSEVV
+422 VRIAKADLLSEVV
-435 YEFTELQGIMGYYY
+435 YEFSELQGIMGYYY

-456 EWVALSLKEQY
+456 ELVALSVKEQY

-499 AGKIPSGSKDPFALR
+499 VGKIPSGSKDPFALR

-524 AHYGLKFDLKVDLKN
+524 AHYGLGFDLKADLKN

-549 FDLEILEKFLLE
+549 FDLEVLEKFLLE

-585 VAIIQKVKALKRFLD
+585 VKIIQKVKALKRFLD

-623 DRNPNQTS
+623 DRNPNES
-631 GFSANLFKE
+631 SEFSISLFKE
-640 PQEHALFKAFN
+640 LQEHALFEAFN
-651 ALKTSAFESLDSKIE
+651 AIKTSAFESLDSKIE

-677 YFKSVLVMDKDLEI
+677 YFKSVLVMDKDIEI

-699 WNVYQSFLE
+699 WGVYQSFLE

>member
-1 MHSDELLIEVLTEE
+1 MHSDELLVEILVEE

-29 KKLHALFQKHA
+29 KKLHALFNKRA
-40 IEVRNETQN
+40 LEVGKIE
-49 QNQNQNNIEVFY
+49 IFY
-61 TPRRLCVLVKDFPLF
+61 TPRRLCLLVKDFPLL
-76 TKETKEEFFG
+76 TQETKEEFFG
-86 PPIEIACNN
+86 PPVKIACNYQ
-95 KDKAQGLN
+95 DKTQGLN

-112 LGLKDPKHFQSAF
+112 LGLKDHQHFQTTF
-125 KNNKEVL
+125 KNNNEVL
-132 YHAKTNP
+132 YHAKIHA
-139 KQPTKNLIMPIVL
+139 KEPTKDLIMPIVL
-152 EFLESLNFGKS
+152 EFLEGLNFGKS

-184 NGENFNNIEIKE
+184 NGENFNDIEVKE

-210 EGFDFIEV
+210 EGFDFIQV
-218 HSPREYFE
+218 NSPKAYFE

-232 VILDPKKREEKILQ
+232 VILDPKKREAKILQ
-246 EIKELETKHHI
+246 EIKELETKHRI
-257 IVEIDRDLLDEVI
+257 IVEIDRDLLDEVV
-270 AITEYPSTLLGEFD
+270 AITEYPSALLGEFD
-284 KAFLKLPSEII
+284 KAFLKLPNEII

-309 NQESQKEGQ
+309 NQKSQESPT
-318 KEDQKLHNGFI
+318 LHNGFI
-329 VVSNAINKDKQKI
+329 VVSNAISKDKQKI
-342 ILGNQ
+342 IAGNQ

-377 VFVQGLGTLRDKM
+377 VFVQGLGTLKDKM
-390 ERELII
+390 EREAII

-409 MPLEKALELMNRA
+409 MPLEKALELVGRA
-422 VQIAKADLLSEVV
+422 VRIAKADLLSEVV
-435 YEFTELQGIMGYYY
+435 YEFSELQGIMGYYY

-456 EWVALSLKEQY
+456 ELVALSVKEQY

-499 AGKIPSGSKDPFALR
+499 VGKIPSGSKDPFALR

-524 AHYGLKFDLKVDLKN
+524 AHYGLEFDLKADLKN

-549 FDLEILEKFLLE
+549 FDLEVLEKFLLE

-585 VAIIQKVKALKRFLD
+585 VKIIQKVKALKRFLD

-623 DRNPNQTS
+623 DRNLNES
-631 GFSANLFKE
+631 SEFSISLFKE
-640 PQEHALFKAFN
+640 SQEHALFEAFN
-651 ALKTSAFESLDSKIE
+651 AIKTSAFESLDSKIE

-677 YFKSVLVMDKDLEI
+677 YFKSVLVMDKDIEI

-699 WNVYQSFLE
+699 WGVYQSFLE

>member
-1 MHSDELLIEVLTEE
+1 
-15 LPAQA
+15 
-20 LLNEYKEMP
+20 MP
-29 KKLHALFQKHA
+29 KKLHALFNKRA
-40 IEVRNETQN
+40 LEVG
-49 QNQNQNNIEVFY
+49 NIEIFY
-61 TPRRLCVLVKDFPLF
+61 TPRRLCLLVKDFPLL
-76 TKETKEEFFG
+76 TQETKEEFFG
-86 PPIEIACNN
+86 PPVKIACNHQ
-95 KDKAQGLN
+95 DKTQGLN
-103 ALGLGFYQK
+103 ELGLGFYQK
-112 LGLKDPKHFQSAF
+112 LGLKDHQHFQTAF

-132 YHAKTNP
+132 YHAKIHA
-139 KQPTKNLIMPIVL
+139 KEPTKDLIMPIVL
-152 EFLESLNFGKS
+152 EFLGGLNFGKS
-163 MRWGSVEKSFIR
+163 MRWGNVEKSFIR

-184 NGENFNNIEIKE
+184 NGENFNGIEVKE

-210 EGFDFIEV
+210 EGFDFIQV
-218 HSPREYFE
+218 DSPKAYFE

-232 VILDPKKREEKILQ
+232 VILDPKKREAKILQ

-257 IVEIDRDLLDEVI
+257 IVEIDKDLLDEVV
-270 AITEYPSTLLGEFD
+270 AITEYPSALLGEFD
-284 KAFLKLPSEII
+284 KAFLKLPNEII
-295 ITSMKENQRYFATF
+295 TTSMKENQRYFAVF
-309 NQESQKEGQ
+309 NQKSQESPT
-318 KEDQKLHNGFI
+318 LHNGFI
-329 VVSNAINKDKQKI
+329 VVSNAISKDKQKI
-342 ILGNQ
+342 IAGNQ

-377 VFVQGLGTLRDKM
+377 VFVQGLGTLKDKM
-390 ERELII
+390 EREAII

-409 MPLEKALELMNRA
+409 MPLEKAFELIGRA
-422 VQIAKADLLSEVV
+422 VRIAKADLLSEVV
-435 YEFTELQGIMGYYY
+435 YEFSELQGIMGYYY

-456 EWVALSLKEQY
+456 ELVALSVKEQY

-524 AHYGLKFDLKVDLKN
+524 AHYELEFDLKADLKN

-549 FDLEILEKFLLE
+549 FDLEVLEKFLLE

-572 IIRSVLNTNERDI
+572 IIRSVLNTNERGI
-585 VAIIQKVKALKRFLD
+585 VKIIQKVKALKRFLD

-623 DRNPNQTS
+623 DRNPNES
-631 GFSANLFKE
+631 SEFSISLFKE
-640 PQEHALFKAFN
+640 SQEHALFEAFN
-651 ALKTSAFESLDSKIE
+651 AIKTSAFESLDSKIE

-677 YFKSVLVMDKDLEI
+677 YFKSVLVMDKDIEI

-699 WNVYQSFLE
+699 WGVYQSFLE

>member
-1 MHSDELLIEVLTEE
+1 MHSDELLVEILVEE
-15 LPAQA
+15 LPVQA

-29 KKLHALFQKHA
+29 KKLHALFQKRA
-40 IEVRNETQN
+40 LEVG
-49 QNQNQNNIEVFY
+49 NIEVFY
-61 TPRRLCVLVKDFPLF
+61 TPRRLCLLIKDFPLL
-76 TKETKEEFFG
+76 TQETKEEFFG
-86 PPIEIACNN
+86 PPVKIACNN
-95 KDKAQGLN
+95 EDKTQGLN

-112 LGLKDPKHFQSAF
+112 LGLKDHQHFQTAF

-132 YHAKTNP
+132 YHAKIHA
-139 KQPTKNLIMPIVL
+139 KEPTKDLIMPVVL
-152 EFLESLNFGKS
+152 EFLEGLNFGKS

-184 NGENFNNIEIKE
+184 NGENFNDIEVKE

-205 KAHRQ
+205 KVHRQ
-210 EGFDFIEV
+210 ESFDFIQV
-218 HSPREYFE
+218 DSPKAYFE

-232 VILDPKKREEKILQ
+232 VILDPKKREAKILQ
-246 EIKELETKHHI
+246 EIKDLETKHHI
-257 IVEIDRDLLDEVI
+257 IVETDGDLLDEIV
-270 AITEYPSTLLGEFD
+270 AITEYPSALLGEFD

-295 ITSMKENQRYFATF
+295 ITSMKENQRYFAVF
-309 NQESQKEGQ
+309 SQKE
-318 KEDQKLHNGFI
+318 ESPTLHNGFI
-329 VVSNAINKDKQKI
+329 VVSNAISKDKQKI
-342 ILGNQ
+342 IAGNQ

-377 VFVQGLGTLRDKM
+377 VFVQGLGTLKDKM
-390 ERELII
+390 EREATI

-403 YASSLN
+403 YAPSLN
-409 MPLEKALELMNRA
+409 MPLEKALKLIGRA
-422 VQIAKADLLSEVV
+422 VKIAKADLLSEVV
-435 YEFTELQGIMGYYY
+435 YEFSELQGIMGYYY

-456 EWVALSLKEQY
+456 ELVALSVKEQY

-514 RLSFGLLKIV
+514 RLSFGLLKIIT
-524 AHYGLKFDLKVDLKN
+524 HYGLEFDLKADLKN

-561 RFNNLIDCNPS
+561 RFHNLIDCNPS

-585 VAIIQKVKALKRFLD
+585 VKIIQKVKALKRFLD

-623 DRNPNQTS
+623 DRNPNES
-631 GFSANLFKE
+631 SEFSISLFKE
-640 PQEHALFKAFN
+640 LQEHALFEAFN
-651 ALKTSAFESLDSKIE
+651 AIKTSAFEGLDSKIE

-677 YFKSVLVMDKDLEI
+677 YFKSVLVMDKDIEI

-699 WNVYQSFLE
+699 WSVYQSFLE

-715 AI
+715 AV

>member
-1 MHSDELLIEVLTEE
+1 MHSNELLVEILVEE

-40 IEVRNETQN
+40 LEVG
-49 QNQNQNNIEVFY
+49 NIEIFY
-61 TPRRLCVLVKDFPLF
+61 TPRRLCLLVKDFPLL
-76 TKETKEEFFG
+76 TQETKEEFFG
-86 PPIEIACNN
+86 PPVRIACNN
-95 KDKAQGLN
+95 EDKTQGLN

-112 LGLKDPKHFQSAF
+112 LGLKDHQHFQTAF

-132 YHAKTNP
+132 YHAKIHA
-139 KQPTKNLIMPIVL
+139 KEPTKDLIMPIVL
-152 EFLESLNFGKS
+152 EFLEGLNFGKS
-163 MRWGSVEKSFIR
+163 MRWGNVEKSFIR

-184 NGENFNNIEIKE
+184 NGENFNDIEVKE

-210 EGFDFIEV
+210 EDFDFIQV
-218 HSPREYFE
+218 DSPKAYFE

-232 VILDPKKREEKILQ
+232 VILDPKKREAKILQ
-246 EIKELETKHHI
+246 EIKELETKHRI
-257 IVEIDRDLLDEVI
+257 IVEIDRDLLDEVV
-270 AITEYPSTLLGEFD
+270 AITEYPSALLGEFD

-295 ITSMKENQRYFATF
+295 TTSMKENQRYFAAF
-309 NQESQKEGQ
+309 NQKSQESPT
-318 KEDQKLHNGFI
+318 LHNGF
-329 VVSNAINKDKQKI
+329 VVVTNAISKDKQKI
-342 ILGNQ
+342 IAGNQ

-377 VFVQGLGTLRDKM
+377 VFVQGLGTLKDKM
-390 ERELII
+390 EREAII

-403 YASSLN
+403 YALSLN
-409 MPLEKALELMNRA
+409 MPLEKALELIGRA
-422 VQIAKADLLSEVV
+422 VKIAKADLLSEVV
-435 YEFTELQGIMGYYY
+435 YEFSELQGIMGYYY

-456 EWVALSLKEQY
+456 ELVALSVKEQY

-514 RLSFGLLKIV
+514 RLSFGLLKII
-524 AHYGLKFDLKVDLKN
+524 AHYGLEFDLKADLKN

-561 RFNNLIDCNPS
+561 RFHNLIDCNPS

-585 VAIIQKVKALKRFLD
+585 VKIIQKVKALKRFLD

-623 DRNPNQTS
+623 DRNPNES
-631 GFSANLFKE
+631 SEFSISLFKE
-640 PQEHALFKAFN
+640 LQEHALFEAFN
-651 ALKTSAFESLDSKIE
+651 AIKTSAFEGLDSKIE
-666 AYFGLHAPLEE
+666 AYFSLHAPLEE
-677 YFKSVLVMDKDLEI
+677 YFKSVLVMDKDIEI

-699 WNVYQSFLE
+699 WGVYQSFLE

>member
-1 MHSDELLIEVLTEE
+1 MHSDELLVEILVEE

-40 IEVRNETQN
+40 LEVG
-49 QNQNQNNIEVFY
+49 NIEIFY
-61 TPRRLCVLVKDFPLF
+61 TPRRLCLLVKDFPLL
-76 TKETKEEFFG
+76 TQETKEEFFG
-86 PPIEIACNN
+86 PPVEIACNN
-95 KDKAQGLN
+95 KDKTQGLN

-112 LGLKDPKHFQSAF
+112 LGLKDHQHFQTAF

-132 YHAKTNP
+132 YHAKIHA
-139 KQPTKNLIMPIVL
+139 KEPTKDLIMPIVL
-152 EFLESLNFGKS
+152 EFLEGLNFGKS
-163 MRWGSVEKSFIR
+163 MRWGNVEKSFIR

-184 NGENFNNIEIKE
+184 NGENFNDIEVKE

-205 KAHRQ
+205 KVHRQ
-210 EGFDFIEV
+210 EGFDFIQV
-218 HSPREYFE
+218 DSPKAYFE

-232 VILDPKKREEKILQ
+232 VILDPKKREAKILQ
-246 EIKELETKHHI
+246 EIKELETKHRI
-257 IVEIDRDLLDEVI
+257 IVEIDRDLLDEVV
-270 AITEYPSTLLGEFD
+270 AITEYPSALLGEFD

-295 ITSMKENQRYFATF
+295 TTSMKENQRYFAAF
-309 NQESQKEGQ
+309 NQKSQESPT
-318 KEDQKLHNGFI
+318 LHNGFI
-329 VVSNAINKDKQKI
+329 VISNAINKDKQKI
-342 ILGNQ
+342 IAGNQ

-377 VFVQGLGTLRDKM
+377 VFVQGLGTLKDKM
-390 ERELII
+390 EREAII
-396 AQYLTQK
+396 AEYLTQK

-409 MPLEKALELMNRA
+409 MPLEKALELISRA
-422 VQIAKADLLSEVV
+422 VRIAKADLLSEVV
-435 YEFTELQGIMGYYY
+435 YEFSELQGIMGYYY

-456 EWVALSLKEQY
+456 ELVALSVKEQY
-467 LPASE
+467 LPTSE
-472 NAPLPSSV
+472 NAPLPSSI

-499 AGKIPSGSKDPFALR
+499 VGKIPSGSKDPFALR

-524 AHYGLKFDLKVDLKN
+524 VHYGLGFDLKADLKN

-549 FDLEILEKFLLE
+549 FDLEVLEKFLLE

-585 VAIIQKVKALKRFLD
+585 VKIIQKVKALKRFLD

-623 DRNPNQTS
+623 DRNPNES
-631 GFSANLFKE
+631 SEFSISLFKE
-640 PQEHALFKAFN
+640 LQEHALFEAFN
-651 ALKTSAFESLDSKIE
+651 AIKTSAFESLDSKIE

-677 YFKSVLVMDKDLEI
+677 YFKSVLVMDKDIEI

-699 WNVYQSFLE
+699 WGVYQSFLE

>member
-1 MHSDELLIEVLTEE
+1 MHSDELLVEILVEE

-29 KKLHALFQKHA
+29 KKLHALFSKCA
-40 IEVRNETQN
+40 LEVG
-49 QNQNQNNIEVFY
+49 NIEIFY
-61 TPRRLCVLVKDFPLF
+61 TPRRLCLLVKDFPLL
-76 TKETKEEFFG
+76 TQETKEEFFG
-86 PPIEIACNN
+86 PPVKIACNHQ
-95 KDKAQGLN
+95 DKTQGLN

-112 LGLKDPKHFQSAF
+112 LGLKDHQHFQTAF

-132 YHAKTNP
+132 YHAKIHV
-139 KQPTKNLIMPIVL
+139 KEPTKDLIMPIVL
-152 EFLESLNFGKS
+152 EFLEDLNFGKS
-163 MRWGSVEKSFIR
+163 MRWGNVEKSFIR

-184 NGENFNNIEIKE
+184 NGENFNDIEVKE

-210 EGFDFIEV
+210 EGFDFIQV
-218 HSPREYFE
+218 DSPKAYFE
-226 VLEKNH
+226 VLEKKH
-232 VILDPKKREEKILQ
+232 VILDPKKREAKILQ
-246 EIKELETKHHI
+246 EIKELETKHCI
-257 IVEIDRDLLDEVI
+257 IIEIDRDLLDEVV
-270 AITEYPSTLLGEFD
+270 AITEYPSALLGEFD
-284 KAFLKLPSEII
+284 KAFLKLPNEII
-295 ITSMKENQRYFATF
+295 TTSMKENQRYFVAF
-309 NQESQKEGQ
+309 NQKSQESPT
-318 KEDQKLHNGFI
+318 LHNGFI

-342 ILGNQ
+342 IAGNQ

-377 VFVQGLGTLRDKM
+377 VFVQGLGTLKDKM
-390 ERELII
+390 EREAVI

-409 MPLEKALELMNRA
+409 MPLEKALELVSRA
-422 VQIAKADLLSEVV
+422 VKIAKADLLSEVV
-435 YEFTELQGIMGYYY
+435 YEFSELQGIMGYYY

-456 EWVALSLKEQY
+456 ELVALSVKEQY

-499 AGKIPSGSKDPFALR
+499 VGKIPSGSKDPFALR

-524 AHYGLKFDLKVDLKN
+524 AHYGLEFDLKADLKN

-549 FDLEILEKFLLE
+549 FDLEVLEKFLLE

-585 VAIIQKVKALKRFLD
+585 VKIIQKVKALKRFLD

-623 DRNPNQTS
+623 DRNPNES
-631 GFSANLFKE
+631 SEFSISLFKE
-640 PQEHALFKAFN
+640 LQEHALFEAFN
-651 ALKTSAFESLDSKIE
+651 AIKTSAFESLDSKIE
-666 AYFGLHAPLEE
+666 AYFGLHVPLEE
-677 YFKSVLVMDKDLEI
+677 YFKSVLVMDKDIEI

-699 WNVYQSFLE
+699 WGVYQSFLE

>member
-1 MHSDELLIEVLTEE
+1 MHSDELLVEILVEE

-29 KKLHALFQKHA
+29 KKLHALFNKCA
-40 IEVRNETQN
+40 LEVGT
-49 QNQNQNNIEVFY
+49 IEVFY
-61 TPRRLCVLVKDFPLF
+61 TPRRLCLFIKDFPLL
-76 TKETKEEFFG
+76 TQETKEEFFG
-86 PPIEIACNN
+86 PPVKIACNN
-95 KDKAQGLN
+95 QDKTQGLN

-112 LGLKDPKHFQSAF
+112 LGLKDHQHFQTAF

-132 YHAKTNP
+132 YHTKIHA
-139 KQPTKNLIMPIVL
+139 KQPTKDLIMPIVL
-152 EFLESLNFGKS
+152 EFLEGLNFGKS
-163 MRWGSVEKSFIR
+163 MRWGNVEKSFIR

-184 NGENFNNIEIKE
+184 NGENFNDIEIKE

-210 EGFDFIEV
+210 EGFDFIQV
-218 HSPREYFE
+218 DSPKAYFE

-232 VILDPKKREEKILQ
+232 VILDPKKREAKILQ
-246 EIKELETKHHI
+246 EIKELETKHRI
-257 IVEIDRDLLDEVI
+257 IVEIDRDLLDEVV
-270 AITEYPSTLLGEFD
+270 AITEYPSALLGEFD
-284 KAFLKLPSEII
+284 KAFLKLPNEII
-295 ITSMKENQRYFATF
+295 TTSMKENQRYFAAF
-309 NQESQKEGQ
+309 NQKSQESPT
-318 KEDQKLHNGFI
+318 LHNGFI
-329 VVSNAINKDKQKI
+329 VVSNAMSKDKQKI
-342 ILGNQ
+342 IAGNQ

-377 VFVQGLGTLRDKM
+377 VFVQGLGTLKDKM
-390 ERELII
+390 EREAII

-409 MPLEKALELMNRA
+409 MPLEKALELVGRA
-422 VQIAKADLLSEVV
+422 VRIAKADLLSEVV
-435 YEFTELQGIMGYYY
+435 YEFSELQGIMGYYY

-456 EWVALSLKEQY
+456 ELVALSVKEQY
-467 LPASE
+467 LPTSE

-499 AGKIPSGSKDPFALR
+499 VGKIPSGSKDPFALR

-524 AHYGLKFDLKVDLKN
+524 AHYGLEFDLKADLKN

-549 FDLEILEKFLLE
+549 FDLEVLEKFLLE

-572 IIRSVLNTNERDI
+572 IIRSVLNTNERGI
-585 VAIIQKVKALKRFLD
+585 VKIIQKVKALKRFLD

-623 DRNPNQTS
+623 DRNPNEL
-631 GFSANLFKE
+631 GEFSISLFKE
-640 PQEHALFKAFN
+640 SQEHALFEAFN
-651 ALKTSAFESLDSKIE
+651 AIKTSAFESLDSKIE

-677 YFKSVLVMDKDLEI
+677 YFKSVLVMDKDIEI

-699 WNVYQSFLE
+699 WGVYQSFLE

>member
-1 MHSDELLIEVLTEE
+1 MHSDELLVEILVEE

-29 KKLHALFQKHA
+29 KKLHALFNKHA
-40 IEVRNETQN
+40 LEVG
-49 QNQNQNNIEVFY
+49 NIEIFY
-61 TPRRLCVLVKDFPLF
+61 TPRRLCLLIKDFPLL
-76 TKETKEEFFG
+76 TQETKEEFFG
-86 PPIEIACNN
+86 PPVKIACNN
-95 KDKAQGLN
+95 EDKTQGLN

-112 LGLKDPKHFQSAF
+112 LGLKNHQHFQTAF

-132 YHAKTNP
+132 YHAKIHA
-139 KQPTKNLIMPIVL
+139 KEPTKDLIMPVVL
-152 EFLESLNFGKS
+152 EFLEGLNFGKS

-184 NGENFNNIEIKE
+184 NGENFNGIEVKE

-205 KAHRQ
+205 KVHRQ
-210 EGFDFIEV
+210 ESFDFIQV
-218 HSPREYFE
+218 DSPKAYFE

-232 VILDPKKREEKILQ
+232 VILDPKKREAKILQ
-246 EIKELETKHHI
+246 EIKDLETKHHI
-257 IVEIDRDLLDEVI
+257 IVETDRDLLDEIV
-270 AITEYPSTLLGEFD
+270 AITEYPSALLGEFD

-295 ITSMKENQRYFATF
+295 ITSMKENQRYFAVF
-309 NQESQKEGQ
+309 SQKE
-318 KEDQKLHNGFI
+318 ESPTLHNGFI
-329 VVSNAINKDKQKI
+329 VVSNAISKDKQKI
-342 ILGNQ
+342 IAGNQ

-377 VFVQGLGTLRDKM
+377 VFVQGLGTLKDKM

-403 YASSLN
+403 YAPSLN
-409 MPLEKALELMNRA
+409 MPLEKALELVKRA

-435 YEFTELQGIMGYYY
+435 YEFSELQGIMGYYY

-456 EWVALSLKEQY
+456 ELVALSVKEQY

-499 AGKIPSGSKDPFALR
+499 TGKIPSGSKDPFALR
-514 RLSFGLLKIV
+514 RLSFGLLKII
-524 AHYGLKFDLKVDLKN
+524 AHYGLEFDLRADLKN

-561 RFNNLIDCNPS
+561 RFHNLIDCNPS

-585 VAIIQKVKALKRFLD
+585 VKIIQKVKALKRFLD

-623 DRNPNQTS
+623 DRNPNESS
-631 GFSANLFKE
+631 GFSTSLFKE
-640 PQEHALFKAFN
+640 SQEHALFEAFN
-651 ALKTSAFESLDSKIE
+651 AIKTSAFEGLDSKIE
-666 AYFGLHAPLEE
+666 AYFGLHVPLEE
-677 YFKSVLVMDKDLEI
+677 YFKSVLVMDKDIEI

-699 WNVYQSFLE
+699 WGVYQSFLE

-715 AI
+715 AV

>member
-1 MHSDELLIEVLTEE
+1 MHSDELLVEILVEE

-29 KKLHALFQKHA
+29 KKLHALFNKCA
-40 IEVRNETQN
+40 LEVG
-49 QNQNQNNIEVFY
+49 NIEIFY
-61 TPRRLCVLVKDFPLF
+61 TPRRLCLLIKDFPLL
-76 TKETKEEFFG
+76 TQETKEEFFG
-86 PPIEIACNN
+86 PPVKIACNHQ
-95 KDKAQGLN
+95 DKTQGLN
-103 ALGLGFYQK
+103 MLGLGFYQK
-112 LGLKDPKHFQSAF
+112 LGLKDHQHFQTAF

-132 YHAKTNP
+132 YHAKIHE
-139 KQPTKNLIMPIVL
+139 KEPTKDLIMPIVL
-152 EFLESLNFGKS
+152 EFLEGLNFGKS
-163 MRWGSVEKSFIR
+163 MRWGNVEKSFIR

-184 NGENFNNIEIKE
+184 NGENFNDIEVKE

-210 EGFDFIEV
+210 EGFDFIQV
-218 HSPREYFE
+218 DSPKAYFE

-232 VILDPKKREEKILQ
+232 VILDPKKREAKILQ
-246 EIKELETKHHI
+246 EIKELEIKHNI
-257 IVEIDRDLLDEVI
+257 IVEIDRDLLDEVV
-270 AITEYPSTLLGEFD
+270 AITEYPSALLGEFD
-284 KAFLKLPSEII
+284 KAFLKLPREII
-295 ITSMKENQRYFATF
+295 ITSMKENQRYFAVF
-309 NQESQKEGQ
+309 NQKSQESPT
-318 KEDQKLHNGFI
+318 LHNGFI

-342 ILGNQ
+342 IAGNQ

-377 VFVQGLGTLRDKM
+377 VFVQGLGTLKDKM
-390 ERELII
+390 EREAII

-409 MPLEKALELMNRA
+409 MPLEKALELVGRA
-422 VQIAKADLLSEVV
+422 VRIAKADLLSEVV
-435 YEFTELQGIMGYYY
+435 YEFSELQGIMGYYY

-456 EWVALSLKEQY
+456 ELVALSVKEQY

-499 AGKIPSGSKDPFALR
+499 VGKIPSGSKDPFALR

-524 AHYGLKFDLKVDLKN
+524 AHYGLEFDLKADLKN

-549 FDLEILEKFLLE
+549 FDLEVLEKFLLE

-585 VAIIQKVKALKRFLD
+585 VKIIQKVKALKRFLD

-623 DRNPNQTS
+623 DRNPNES
-631 GFSANLFKE
+631 SEFFISLFKE
-640 PQEHALFKAFN
+640 PQEHALFEAFN
-651 ALKTSAFESLDSKIE
+651 TIKTSAFESLDSKIE

-677 YFKSVLVMDKDLEI
+677 YFKSVLVMDKDIEI

-699 WNVYQSFLE
+699 WGVYQSFLE